1 MKKRLI
7 SLLLAFS
14 MMLTFLPVGAVT
26 VFAVDSE
33 WSCGATDSD
42 TVTAHFNSTS
52 GTLTFSGEGAME
64 NYQTMHF
71 VAPWKE
77 ISNQIKKIVIE
88 NGVTSIGSNAFYQC
102 SDMQATLDLSN
113 AKALTSIGNNAFYG
127 CKELT
132 GTLKFPDS
140 VTGIGAKA
148 FRDCNNLSG
157 NFELPESLQSVGIDA
172 FCNCY
177 NLTGG
182 LKLPDTVTSIG
193 TGAFNNCAKLDGYL
207 VLSSSLTKI
216 PQYAFNNCV
225 NLKVEDKLVIPSSVT
240 VIEDGAFTRCSSLT
254 GDLEIPDTVTSIGNH
269 AFNGCSSLN
278 GYLTLPSQ
286 LTVIPSCAFWNC
298 SQLKVQGG
306 LKIPENV
313 KSIGW
318 GAFKGCAQL
327 KGSLTLPEN
336 IESIGRQAFYDCT
349 GLTGTLKIPENV
361 KSIGGDAFR
370 GCAQL
375 KGSLTLPKDIES
387 IGEQAFYDCTGLT
400 GTLKIPD
407 TVTKIEQGTFYHCG
421 LDFIFPSNVTSIGP
435 RAFDACVNF
444 KGDEEGNFMI
454 PETVQTVGE
463 DAFKRAGIKRLFLP
477 QNLQNIQQ
485 IDEQNR
491 AIYYN
496 GTRAELEEAIGT
508 NNFTNL
514 DRAKLKI
521 GSQDIRYLCNVTF
534 NPNGGVF
541 ADGTSAPKTIEGIY
555 RTEKVATKGDV
566 PANPTRKGYVFDGWY
581 YTDNVARAM
590 TAFDP
595 ATEGVPD
602 TITLYAAWRQTDTL
616 ATVAISGLSDG
627 DTLVKGKEYPFT
639 VKITPDG
646 DAGNGKLTLTLANGG
661 TLYQQKD
668 DGTWEE
674 MTSSEL
680 DIALVSKSYQFKL
693 IPDQTGP
700 NTLTAGVQKDGL
712 TGAPNT
718 DEVNFTV
725 RDYEDGTV
733 AIEGLE
739 DAVIKE
745 GESKDFTV
753 KVDPKDDTGKGKI
766 DFGGK
771 NGEVQ
776 YKDGDDWKDMPA
788 DGLEIDL
795 DDGAKDYEFRITPKE
810 TGKQTLTAAVKQ
822 DKNELAR
829 DEKDFVVSEM
839 PILTLKDGVITS
851 VTVPGKD
858 GADPEDI
865 TEIVKKNA
873 NEDGSFNVPEGATV
887 SVAFDKDAFADSG
900 LKFGHWDITGL
911 DDPNAYQDK
920 ESFAFEMPAKGVTL
934 KAMTQDASIEDDE
947 PNVLGTAAII
957 GTAAV
962 GGAVLGYQAYSLGA
976 EFAGKLMALPYFPSN
991 RSALAMM
998 LWEDAGKPMPE
1009 SELLYPDVGQEE
1021 RDMDL
1026 QHAARWAMENE
1037 LIPDLNDEGTAPEE
1051 MKFYP
1056 DNTVSKID
1064 VLNAWQKAQEL
1075 KQNA

>member
-1 MKKRLI
+1 MKKRLV

-26 VFAVDSE
+26 AFAEDPE
-33 WSCGATDSD
+33 WSCGANASNI
-42 TVTAHFNSTS
+42 VTAHFNSAS

-102 SDMQATLDLSN
+102 SDMQATLDLSD

-127 CKELT
+127 CKKLT
-132 GTLKFPDS
+132 GSLEIPDS
-140 VTGIGAKA
+140 VTEIGAEA
-148 FRDCNNLSG
+148 FLDCNNLSG
-157 NFELPESLQSVGIDA
+157 NFELPEGLQSVGNDA
-172 FCNCY
+172 FYNCY
-177 NLTGG
+177 NLTGC

-193 TGAFNNCAKLDGYL
+193 TGAFYNCANLDGYL

-216 PQYAFNNCV
+216 PKIAFNNCV

-240 VIEDGAFTRCSSLT
+240 VIEDAAFARCSSLT
-254 GDLEIPDTVTSIGNH
+254 GDLEIPDTVTSIGNN
-269 AFNGCSSLN
+269 AFYGCSSLN

-318 GAFKGCAQL
+318 GAF
-327 KGSLTLPEN
+327 
-336 IESIGRQAFYDCT
+336 
-349 GLTGTLKIPENV
+349 
-361 KSIGGDAFR
+361 R

-387 IGEQAFYDCTGLT
+387 IGRQAFYDCTGLT
-400 GTLKIPD
+400 GTFKIPD
-407 TVTKIEQGTFYHCG
+407 TVTEIEQETFYHCG
-421 LDFIFPSNVTSIGP
+421 LDFIFPSNVTSIGL

-454 PETVQTVGE
+454 PETVQTVRE

-477 QNLQNIQQ
+477 QNLQNIRQ

-514 DRAKLKI
+514 DRANLKI
-521 GSQDIRYLCNVTF
+521 GSQDIRYLCDVTF
-534 NPNGGVF
+534 NPNGGTF
-541 ADGTSAPKTIEGIY
+541 KDGTSAPVTIKEIW

-602 TITLYAAWRQTDTL
+602 TITLYAAWRQTDTF

-693 IPDQTGP
+693 VPDQTGP

-718 DEVNFTV
+718 DEVSFTV

-733 AIEGLE
+733 TIDGLDNVTLNE
-739 DAVIKE
+739 EK
-745 GESKDFTV
+745 SHDFTV
-753 KVDPKDDTGKGKI
+753 RVDPKDDTGKGKI

-795 DDGAKDYEFRITPKE
+795 DDGAKDYEFRITPKMSGE
-810 TGKQTLTAAVKQ
+810 QTLT
-822 DKNELAR
+822 
-829 DEKDFVVSEM
+829 
-839 PILTLKDGVITS
+839 
-851 VTVPGKD
+851 VTVTKENGDELGKAEAKYTVNKKDVFHTLTVIGGTVKVD
-858 GADPEDI
+858 GTAVAPDADNSYPVKEDAVVEVSFDRSI
-865 TEIVKKNA
+865 LSDAQTFDQWTISDKSLLGDPDVAYDEETFTFTMPHADVK
-873 NEDGSFNVPEGATV
+873 
-887 SVAFDKDAFADSG
+887 
-900 LKFGHWDITGL
+900 I
-911 DDPNAYQDK
+911 
-920 ESFAFEMPAKGVTL
+920 ES
-934 KAMTQDASIEDDE
+934 MTRDASIDE
-947 PNVLGTAAII
+947 GPNLLEKGAAAGTVIVGGVVLLYQGHMLGTELYLRYLLPHGAIVPQNR
-957 GTAAV
+957 AEL
-962 GGAVLGYQAYSLGA
+962 AVL
-976 EFAGKLMALPYFPSN
+976 
-991 RSALAMM
+991 
-998 LWEDAGKPMPE
+998 LWQDAGNPE
-1009 SELLYPDVGQEE
+1009 PVSTALYSDISNEDSAIQ
-1021 RDMDL
+1021 
-1026 QHAARWAMENE
+1026 QAARWAVENDLMELLDADE
-1037 LIPDLNDEGTAPEE
+1037 HPDHFDPFAPVT
-1051 MKFYP
+1051 FT
-1056 DNTVSKID
+1056 DSIH
-1064 VLNAWQKAQEL
+1064 AWKKAQER
-1075 KQNA
+1075 KQTPTT

>member
-1 MKKRLI
+1 MKKRLV
-7 SLLLAFS
+7 SLLPAFS

-26 VFAVDSE
+26 AFAEDPE
-33 WSCGATDSD
+33 WSCGANASNI
-42 TVTAHFNSTS
+42 VTAHFNSAS

-102 SDMQATLDLSN
+102 SDMQATLDLSD

-127 CKELT
+127 CKKLT
-132 GTLKFPDS
+132 GSLEIPDS
-140 VTGIGAKA
+140 VTEIGAEA
-148 FRDCNNLSG
+148 FLDCNNLSG
-157 NFELPESLQSVGIDA
+157 NFELPEGLQSVGNDA
-172 FCNCY
+172 FYNCY

-193 TGAFNNCAKLDGYL
+193 TGAFYNCANLDGYL

-216 PQYAFNNCV
+216 PKIAFNNCV

-240 VIEDGAFTRCSSLT
+240 VIEDAAFARCSSLT
-254 GDLEIPDTVTSIGNH
+254 GDLEIPDTVTSIGNN
-269 AFNGCSSLN
+269 AFYGCSSLN

-318 GAFKGCAQL
+318 GAF
-327 KGSLTLPEN
+327 
-336 IESIGRQAFYDCT
+336 
-349 GLTGTLKIPENV
+349 
-361 KSIGGDAFR
+361 R

-387 IGEQAFYDCTGLT
+387 IGRQAFYDCTGLT
-400 GTLKIPD
+400 GTFKIPD
-407 TVTKIEQGTFYHCG
+407 TVTEIEQETFYHCG
-421 LDFIFPSNVTSIGP
+421 LDFIFPSNVTSIGL

-454 PETVQTVGE
+454 PETVQTVRE

-477 QNLQNIQQ
+477 QNLQNIRQ

-514 DRAKLKI
+514 DRANLKI
-521 GSQDIRYLCNVTF
+521 GSQDIRYLCDVTF
-534 NPNGGVF
+534 NPNGGTF
-541 ADGTSAPKTIEGIY
+541 KDGTSAPVTIKEIW

-602 TITLYAAWRQTDTL
+602 TITLYAAWRQTDTF

-693 IPDQTGP
+693 VPDQTGP

-718 DEVNFTV
+718 DEVSFTV

-733 AIEGLE
+733 TIDGLDNVTLNE
-739 DAVIKE
+739 EK
-745 GESKDFTV
+745 SHDFTV
-753 KVDPKDDTGKGKI
+753 RVDPKDDTGKGKI

-795 DDGAKDYEFRITPKE
+795 DDGAKDYEFRITPKMSGE
-810 TGKQTLTAAVKQ
+810 QTLT
-822 DKNELAR
+822 
-829 DEKDFVVSEM
+829 
-839 PILTLKDGVITS
+839 
-851 VTVPGKD
+851 VTVTKENGDELGKAEAKYTVNKKDVFHTLTVIGGTVKVD
-858 GADPEDI
+858 GTAVAPDADNSYPVKEDAVVEVSFDRSI
-865 TEIVKKNA
+865 LSDAQTFDQWTISDKSLLGDPDVAYDEETFTFTMPHADVK
-873 NEDGSFNVPEGATV
+873 
-887 SVAFDKDAFADSG
+887 
-900 LKFGHWDITGL
+900 I
-911 DDPNAYQDK
+911 
-920 ESFAFEMPAKGVTL
+920 ES
-934 KAMTQDASIEDDE
+934 MTRDASIDE
-947 PNVLGTAAII
+947 GPNLLEKGAAAGTVIVGGVVLLYQGHMLGTELYLRYLLPHGAIVPQNR
-957 GTAAV
+957 AEL
-962 GGAVLGYQAYSLGA
+962 AVL
-976 EFAGKLMALPYFPSN
+976 
-991 RSALAMM
+991 
-998 LWEDAGKPMPE
+998 LWQDAGNPE
-1009 SELLYPDVGQEE
+1009 PVSTALYSDISNEDSAIQ
-1021 RDMDL
+1021 
-1026 QHAARWAMENE
+1026 QAARWAVENDLMELLDADE
-1037 LIPDLNDEGTAPEE
+1037 HPDHFDPFAPVT
-1051 MKFYP
+1051 FT
-1056 DNTVSKID
+1056 DSIH
-1064 VLNAWQKAQEL
+1064 AWKKAQER
-1075 KQNA
+1075 KQTPTT

>member
-1 MKKRLI
+1 MKKRLV

-26 VFAVDSE
+26 AFAEDPE
-33 WSCGATDSD
+33 WSCGANDSD
-42 TVTAHFNSTS
+42 TVTARFESAS

-102 SDMQATLDLSN
+102 SDMQATLDLSD

-127 CKELT
+127 CKKLT
-132 GTLKFPDS
+132 GSLEIPDS
-140 VTGIGAKA
+140 VTKIGAEA
-148 FRDCNNLSG
+148 FLDCNNLSG
-157 NFELPESLQSVGIDA
+157 NFKLPEGLQSVGNDA
-172 FCNCY
+172 FYNCY

-193 TGAFNNCAKLDGYL
+193 TGAFYNCAKLDGYL

-216 PQYAFNNCV
+216 PQNAFNHCV

-240 VIEDGAFTRCSSLT
+240 VIENSAFARCSSLT
-254 GDLEIPDTVTSIGNH
+254 GDLEIPDTVTSIGNN
-269 AFNGCSSLN
+269 AFYGCSSLN

-318 GAFKGCAQL
+318 GAFRGCAQL
-327 KGSLTLPEN
+327 KGSLTLPEA

-349 GLTGTLKIPENV
+349 GLTGT
-361 KSIGGDAFR
+361 F
-370 GCAQL
+370 
-375 KGSLTLPKDIES
+375 
-387 IGEQAFYDCTGLT
+387 
-400 GTLKIPD
+400 KIPD
-407 TVTKIEQGTFYHCG
+407 TVTRIEQETFYHCG

-541 ADGTSAPKTIEGIY
+541 VDGTSAPKTIEGIY

-693 IPDQTGP
+693 VPDQTGP

-718 DEVNFTV
+718 DEVSFTV

-733 AIEGLE
+733 TIDGLDNVTLNE
-739 DAVIKE
+739 EK
-745 GESKDFTV
+745 SHDFTV
-753 KVDPKDDTGKGKI
+753 RVDPKDDTGKGKI

-795 DDGAKDYEFRITPKE
+795 DDGAKDYEFRITPKMSGE
-810 TGKQTLTAAVKQ
+810 QTLT
-822 DKNELAR
+822 
-829 DEKDFVVSEM
+829 
-839 PILTLKDGVITS
+839 
-851 VTVPGKD
+851 VTVTKENGDELGKAEAKYTVNKKDVFHTLTVIGGTVKVD
-858 GADPEDI
+858 GTAVAPDADNSYPVKEDAVVEVSFDRSI
-865 TEIVKKNA
+865 LSDAQTFDQWTISDKSLLGDPDVAYDEETFTFTMPHADVK
-873 NEDGSFNVPEGATV
+873 
-887 SVAFDKDAFADSG
+887 
-900 LKFGHWDITGL
+900 I
-911 DDPNAYQDK
+911 
-920 ESFAFEMPAKGVTL
+920 ES
-934 KAMTQDASIEDDE
+934 MTRDASIDE
-947 PNVLGTAAII
+947 GPNLLEKGAAAGTVIVGGVVLLYQGHMLGTELYLRYLLPHGAIVPQNR
-957 GTAAV
+957 AEL
-962 GGAVLGYQAYSLGA
+962 AVL
-976 EFAGKLMALPYFPSN
+976 
-991 RSALAMM
+991 
-998 LWEDAGKPMPE
+998 LWQDAGNPE
-1009 SELLYPDVGQEE
+1009 PVSTALYSDISNEDSAIQ
-1021 RDMDL
+1021 
-1026 QHAARWAMENE
+1026 QAARWAVENDLMELLDADE
-1037 LIPDLNDEGTAPEE
+1037 HPDHFDPFAPVT
-1051 MKFYP
+1051 FT
-1056 DNTVSKID
+1056 DSIH
-1064 VLNAWQKAQEL
+1064 AWKKAQER
-1075 KQNA
+1075 KQTPTT

>member
-1 MKKRLI
+1 MKKRLV

-26 VFAVDSE
+26 AFAKDPE
-33 WSCGATDSD
+33 WNCGANASNI
-42 TVTAHFNSTS
+42 VTAHFNSAS

-64 NYQTMHF
+64 NYQTMHY

-77 ISNQIKKIVIE
+77 ISNQIKKIVIG

-102 SDMQATLDLSN
+102 SDMQAKLDLSD
-113 AKALTSIGNNAFYG
+113 AKALTSIENNAFYG
-127 CKELT
+127 CKKLT
-132 GTLKFPDS
+132 GSLEIPDS
-140 VTGIGAKA
+140 VTKIGAEA
-148 FRDCNNLSG
+148 FLDCNNLSG
-157 NFELPESLQSVGIDA
+157 NFELPEGLQSVGNDA
-172 FCNCY
+172 FYNCY

-193 TGAFNNCAKLDGYL
+193 TGAFYNCAKLDGYL

-216 PQYAFNNCV
+216 PQNAFNHCV

-240 VIEDGAFTRCSSLT
+240 VIENSAFARCSSLT
-254 GDLEIPDTVTSIGNH
+254 GDLEIPDTVTSIENN
-269 AFNGCSSLN
+269 AFYGCSSLN

-318 GAFKGCAQL
+318 GAF
-327 KGSLTLPEN
+327 
-336 IESIGRQAFYDCT
+336 
-349 GLTGTLKIPENV
+349 
-361 KSIGGDAFR
+361 R

-387 IGEQAFYDCTGLT
+387 IGRQAFYDCTGLT
-400 GTLKIPD
+400 GTLEIPN
-407 TVTKIEQGTFYHCG
+407 TVTKIEQEAFYHCG

-454 PETVQTVGE
+454 PETVQTVGK

-508 NNFTNL
+508 NDFTNL

-646 DAGNGKLTLTLANGG
+646 DAGNGKLTLTLSNGG

-693 IPDQTGP
+693 VPDQTGP

-718 DEVNFTV
+718 DEVSFTV

-733 AIEGLE
+733 TIDGLDNVTLNE
-739 DAVIKE
+739 EK
-745 GESKDFTV
+745 SHDFTV
-753 KVDPKDDTGKGKI
+753 RVDPKDDTGKGKI

-795 DDGAKDYEFRITPKE
+795 DDGAKDYEFRITPKMSGE
-810 TGKQTLTAAVKQ
+810 QTLT
-822 DKNELAR
+822 
-829 DEKDFVVSEM
+829 
-839 PILTLKDGVITS
+839 
-851 VTVPGKD
+851 VTVTKENGDELGKAEAKYTVNKKDVFHTLTVIGGTVKVD
-858 GADPEDI
+858 GTAVAPDADNSYPVKEDAVVEVSFDRSI
-865 TEIVKKNA
+865 LSDAQTFDQWTISDKSLLGDPDVAYDEETFTFTMPHADVK
-873 NEDGSFNVPEGATV
+873 
-887 SVAFDKDAFADSG
+887 
-900 LKFGHWDITGL
+900 I
-911 DDPNAYQDK
+911 
-920 ESFAFEMPAKGVTL
+920 ES
-934 KAMTQDASIEDDE
+934 MTRDASIDE
-947 PNVLGTAAII
+947 GPNLLEKGAAAGTVIVGGVVLLYQGHMLGTELYLRYLLPHGAIVPQNR
-957 GTAAV
+957 AEL
-962 GGAVLGYQAYSLGA
+962 AVL
-976 EFAGKLMALPYFPSN
+976 
-991 RSALAMM
+991 
-998 LWEDAGKPMPE
+998 LWQDAGNPE
-1009 SELLYPDVGQEE
+1009 PVSTALYSDISNEDSAIQ
-1021 RDMDL
+1021 
-1026 QHAARWAMENE
+1026 QAARWAVENDLMELLDADE
-1037 LIPDLNDEGTAPEE
+1037 HPDHFDPFAPVT
-1051 MKFYP
+1051 FT
-1056 DNTVSKID
+1056 DSIH
-1064 VLNAWQKAQEL
+1064 AWKKAQER
-1075 KQNA
+1075 KQTPTT

>member
-1 MKKRLI
+1 MKKRLLSMI
-7 SLLLAFS
+7 LAVS

-26 VFAVDSE
+26 AFAEDPE

-42 TVTAHFNSTS
+42 TVTAHFESAS

-102 SDMQATLDLSN
+102 GDMQATLDFSD

-132 GTLKFPDS
+132 GALEIPDS
-140 VTGIGAKA
+140 VTRIGAEA

-157 NFELPESLQSVGIDA
+157 NFELPESLQSVGDNA

-193 TGAFNNCAKLDGYL
+193 TGAFYNCSKLDGYL

-216 PQYAFNNCV
+216 PQNAFNNCV
-225 NLKVEDKLVIPSSVT
+225 NLKVKDKLVIPSSVT
-240 VIEDGAFTRCSSLT
+240 VIEGSAFARCSSLT
-254 GDLEIPDTVTSIGNH
+254 GDLEIPDTVTSIGSN
-269 AFNGCSSLN
+269 AFDGCSGLN

-286 LTVIPSCAFWNC
+286 LTVIPSYAFSNC

-313 KSIGW
+313 ESIGW
-318 GAFKGCAQL
+318 G
-327 KGSLTLPEN
+327 
-336 IESIGRQAFYDCT
+336 
-349 GLTGTLKIPENV
+349 
-361 KSIGGDAFR
+361 AFR

-375 KGSLTLPKDIES
+375 KGSLTLPADIKS
-387 IGEQAFYDCTGLT
+387 IGKQAFYDCTGLT
-400 GTLKIPD
+400 GTLEIPN
-407 TVTKIEQGTFYHCG
+407 TVTKIEQEAFYHCG
-421 LDFIFPSNVTSIGP
+421 LDFIFPSNVTSIGLL
-435 RAFDACVNF
+435 AFDACYYF

-454 PETVQTVGE
+454 PETVQTVGK

-555 RTEKVATKGDV
+555 RTEKVATKGEV
-566 PANPTRKGYVFDGWY
+566 PTVAARKGYRFDGWY

-616 ATVAISGLSDG
+616 ATVATSGLSDG

-693 IPDQTGP
+693 VPDQTGP

-718 DEVNFTV
+718 DEVSFTV

-733 AIEGLE
+733 TIDGLDNVTLNE
-739 DAVIKE
+739 EK
-745 GESKDFTV
+745 SHDFTV
-753 KVDPKDDTGKGKI
+753 RVDPKDDTGKGKI

-795 DDGAKDYEFRITPKE
+795 DDGAKDYEFRITPKMSGE
-810 TGKQTLTAAVKQ
+810 QTLT
-822 DKNELAR
+822 
-829 DEKDFVVSEM
+829 
-839 PILTLKDGVITS
+839 
-851 VTVPGKD
+851 VTVTKENGDELGKAEAKYTVNKKDVFHTLTVIGGTVKVD
-858 GADPEDI
+858 GTAVAPDADNSYPVKEDAVVEVSFDRSI
-865 TEIVKKNA
+865 LSDAQTFDQWTISDKSLLGDPDVAYDEETFTFTMPHADVK
-873 NEDGSFNVPEGATV
+873 
-887 SVAFDKDAFADSG
+887 
-900 LKFGHWDITGL
+900 I
-911 DDPNAYQDK
+911 
-920 ESFAFEMPAKGVTL
+920 ES
-934 KAMTQDASIEDDE
+934 MTRDASIDE
-947 PNVLGTAAII
+947 GPNLLEKGAAAGTVIVGGVVLLYQGHMLGTELYLRYLLPHGAIVPQNR
-957 GTAAV
+957 AEL
-962 GGAVLGYQAYSLGA
+962 AVL
-976 EFAGKLMALPYFPSN
+976 
-991 RSALAMM
+991 
-998 LWEDAGKPMPE
+998 LWQDAGNPE
-1009 SELLYPDVGQEE
+1009 PVSTALYSDISNEDSAIQ
-1021 RDMDL
+1021 
-1026 QHAARWAMENE
+1026 QAARWAVENDLMELLDADE
-1037 LIPDLNDEGTAPEE
+1037 HPDHFDPFAPVT
-1051 MKFYP
+1051 FT
-1056 DNTVSKID
+1056 DSIH
-1064 VLNAWQKAQEL
+1064 AWKKAQER
-1075 KQNA
+1075 KQTPTT

>member
-1 MKKRLI
+1 MKKRLLSMI
-7 SLLLAFS
+7 LAVS

-26 VFAVDSE
+26 VFAEDSE

-42 TVTAHFNSTS
+42 TVTAHFNSAS
-52 GTLTFSGEGAME
+52 GTLTFSGEGAMK
-64 NYQTMHF
+64 NYETMHF

-77 ISNQIKKIVIE
+77 ISNQIKTIVIG

-102 SDMQATLDLSN
+102 SDMQATLDLSD

-127 CKELT
+127 CKKLT
-132 GTLKFPDS
+132 GSLKIPDS
-140 VTGIGAKA
+140 VTEIGAEA
-148 FRDCNNLSG
+148 FLDCNNLSG
-157 NFELPESLQSVGIDA
+157 NFELPEGLQSVGNDA
-172 FCNCY
+172 FYNCY

-193 TGAFNNCAKLDGYL
+193 TGAFYNCAKLDGYL
-207 VLSSSLTKI
+207 VLSNSLTKI
-216 PQYAFNNCV
+216 PKIAFNNCV

-240 VIEDGAFTRCSSLT
+240 VIEDAAFARCSSLT
-254 GDLEIPDTVTSIGNH
+254 GDLEIPDTVTSIGNN
-269 AFNGCSSLN
+269 AFYGCSSLN

-318 GAFKGCAQL
+318 GAFRGCAQL

-349 GLTGTLKIPENV
+349 GLTGT
-361 KSIGGDAFR
+361 F
-370 GCAQL
+370 
-375 KGSLTLPKDIES
+375 
-387 IGEQAFYDCTGLT
+387 
-400 GTLKIPD
+400 KIPD
-407 TVTKIEQGTFYHCG
+407 TVTQIEQETFYHCG

-444 KGDEEGNFMI
+444 KGDEKGNFMI

-463 DAFKRAGIKRLFLP
+463 NAFKRAGIKRLFLP

-693 IPDQTGP
+693 VPDQTGP

-718 DEVNFTV
+718 DEVSFTV

-733 AIEGLE
+733 TIDGLDNVTLNE
-739 DAVIKE
+739 EK
-745 GESKDFTV
+745 SHDFTV
-753 KVDPKDDTGKGKI
+753 RVDPKDDTGKGKI

-795 DDGAKDYEFRITPKE
+795 DDGAKDYEFRITPKMSGE
-810 TGKQTLTAAVKQ
+810 QTLT
-822 DKNELAR
+822 
-829 DEKDFVVSEM
+829 
-839 PILTLKDGVITS
+839 
-851 VTVPGKD
+851 VTVTKENGDELGKAEAKYTVNKKDVFHTLTVIGGTVKVD
-858 GADPEDI
+858 GTAVAPDADNSYPVKEDAVVEVSFDRSI
-865 TEIVKKNA
+865 LSDAQTFDQWTISDKSLLGDPDVAYDEETFTFTMPHADVK
-873 NEDGSFNVPEGATV
+873 
-887 SVAFDKDAFADSG
+887 
-900 LKFGHWDITGL
+900 I
-911 DDPNAYQDK
+911 
-920 ESFAFEMPAKGVTL
+920 ES
-934 KAMTQDASIEDDE
+934 MTRDASIDE
-947 PNVLGTAAII
+947 GPNLLEKGAAAGTVIVGGVVLLYQGHMLGTELYLRYLLPHGAIVPQNR
-957 GTAAV
+957 AEL
-962 GGAVLGYQAYSLGA
+962 AVL
-976 EFAGKLMALPYFPSN
+976 
-991 RSALAMM
+991 
-998 LWEDAGKPMPE
+998 LWQDAGNPE
-1009 SELLYPDVGQEE
+1009 PVSTALYSDISNEDSAIQ
-1021 RDMDL
+1021 
-1026 QHAARWAMENE
+1026 QAARWAVENDLMELLDADE
-1037 LIPDLNDEGTAPEE
+1037 HPDHFDPFAPVT
-1051 MKFYP
+1051 FT
-1056 DNTVSKID
+1056 DSIH
-1064 VLNAWQKAQEL
+1064 AWKKAQER
-1075 KQNA
+1075 KQTPTT

>member
-1 MKKRLI
+1 MKKRLV

-26 VFAVDSE
+26 AFAEDPE
-33 WSCGATDSD
+33 WSCGANASNI
-42 TVTAHFNSTS
+42 VTAHFNSAS

-102 SDMQATLDLSN
+102 SDMQATLDLSD

-127 CKELT
+127 CKKLT
-132 GTLKFPDS
+132 GSLEIPDS
-140 VTGIGAKA
+140 VTEIGAEA
-148 FRDCNNLSG
+148 FLDCNNLSG
-157 NFELPESLQSVGIDA
+157 NFELPEGLQSVGNDA
-172 FCNCY
+172 FYNCY

-193 TGAFNNCAKLDGYL
+193 TGAFYNCANLDGYL

-216 PQYAFNNCV
+216 PKIAFNNCV

-240 VIEDGAFTRCSSLT
+240 VIEDAAFARCSSLT
-254 GDLEIPDTVTSIGNH
+254 GDLEIPDTVTSIGNN
-269 AFNGCSSLN
+269 AFYGCSSLN

-318 GAFKGCAQL
+318 GAF
-327 KGSLTLPEN
+327 
-336 IESIGRQAFYDCT
+336 
-349 GLTGTLKIPENV
+349 
-361 KSIGGDAFR
+361 R

-387 IGEQAFYDCTGLT
+387 IGRQAFYDCTGLT
-400 GTLKIPD
+400 GTFKIPD
-407 TVTKIEQGTFYHCG
+407 TVTEIEQETFYHCG
-421 LDFIFPSNVTSIGP
+421 LDFIFPSNVTSIGL

-454 PETVQTVGE
+454 PETVQTVRE

-477 QNLQNIQQ
+477 QNLQNIRQ

-514 DRAKLKI
+514 DRANLKI
-521 GSQDIRYLCNVTF
+521 GSQDIRYLCDVTF
-534 NPNGGVF
+534 NPNGGTF
-541 ADGTSAPKTIEGIY
+541 KDGTSAPVTIKEIW

-602 TITLYAAWRQTDTL
+602 TITLYAAWRQTDTF

-661 TLYQQKD
+661 ILYQQKD

-693 IPDQTGP
+693 VPDQTGP

-718 DEVNFTV
+718 DEVSFTV

-733 AIEGLE
+733 TIDGLDNVTLNE
-739 DAVIKE
+739 EK
-745 GESKDFTV
+745 SHDFTV
-753 KVDPKDDTGKGKI
+753 RVDPKDDTGKGKI

-795 DDGAKDYEFRITPKE
+795 DDGAKDYEFRITPKMSGE
-810 TGKQTLTAAVKQ
+810 QTLT
-822 DKNELAR
+822 
-829 DEKDFVVSEM
+829 
-839 PILTLKDGVITS
+839 
-851 VTVPGKD
+851 VTVTKENGDELGKAEAKYTVNKKDVFHTLTVIGGTVKVD
-858 GADPEDI
+858 GTAVAPDADNSYPVKEDAVVEVSFDRSI
-865 TEIVKKNA
+865 LSDAQTFDQWTISDKSLLGDPDVAYDEETFTFTMPHADVK
-873 NEDGSFNVPEGATV
+873 
-887 SVAFDKDAFADSG
+887 
-900 LKFGHWDITGL
+900 I
-911 DDPNAYQDK
+911 
-920 ESFAFEMPAKGVTL
+920 ES
-934 KAMTQDASIEDDE
+934 MTRDASIDE
-947 PNVLGTAAII
+947 GPNLLEKGAAAGTVIVGGVVLLYQGHMLGTELYLRYLLPHGAIVPQNR
-957 GTAAV
+957 AEL
-962 GGAVLGYQAYSLGA
+962 AVL
-976 EFAGKLMALPYFPSN
+976 
-991 RSALAMM
+991 
-998 LWEDAGKPMPE
+998 LWQDAGNPE
-1009 SELLYPDVGQEE
+1009 PVSTALYSDISNEDSAIQ
-1021 RDMDL
+1021 
-1026 QHAARWAMENE
+1026 QAARWAVENDLMELLDADE
-1037 LIPDLNDEGTAPEE
+1037 HPDHFDPFAPVT
-1051 MKFYP
+1051 FT
-1056 DNTVSKID
+1056 DSIH
-1064 VLNAWQKAQEL
+1064 AWKKAQER
-1075 KQNA
+1075 KQTPTT

>member
-1 MKKRLI
+1 MKKRLV

-26 VFAVDSE
+26 AFAEDPE
-33 WSCGATDSD
+33 WSCGANASNI
-42 TVTAHFNSTS
+42 VTAHFNSAS

-102 SDMQATLDLSN
+102 SDMQATLDLSD

-127 CKELT
+127 CKKLT
-132 GTLKFPDS
+132 GSLEIPDS
-140 VTGIGAKA
+140 VTEIGAEA
-148 FRDCNNLSG
+148 FLDCNNLSG
-157 NFELPESLQSVGIDA
+157 NFELPEGLQSVGNDA
-172 FCNCY
+172 FYNCY

-193 TGAFNNCAKLDGYL
+193 TGAFYNCANLDGYL

-216 PQYAFNNCV
+216 PKIAFNNCV

-240 VIEDGAFTRCSSLT
+240 VIEDAAFARCSSLT
-254 GDLEIPDTVTSIGNH
+254 GDLEIPDTVTSIGNN
-269 AFNGCSSLN
+269 AFYGCSSLN

-318 GAFKGCAQL
+318 GAF
-327 KGSLTLPEN
+327 
-336 IESIGRQAFYDCT
+336 
-349 GLTGTLKIPENV
+349 
-361 KSIGGDAFR
+361 R

-387 IGEQAFYDCTGLT
+387 IGRQAFYDCTGLT
-400 GTLKIPD
+400 GTFKIPD
-407 TVTKIEQGTFYHCG
+407 TVTEIEQETFYHCG
-421 LDFIFPSNVTSIGP
+421 LDFIFPSNVTSIGL

-454 PETVQTVGE
+454 PETVQTVRE

-477 QNLQNIQQ
+477 QNLQNIRQ

-514 DRAKLKI
+514 DRANLKI
-521 GSQDIRYLCNVTF
+521 GSQDIRYLCDVTF
-534 NPNGGVF
+534 NPNGGTF
-541 ADGTSAPKTIEGIY
+541 KDGTSAPVTIKEIW

-581 YTDNVARAM
+581 YTDNVVRAM

-602 TITLYAAWRQTDTL
+602 TITLYAAWRQTDTF

-693 IPDQTGP
+693 VPDQTGP

-718 DEVNFTV
+718 DEVSFTV

-733 AIEGLE
+733 TIDGLDNVTLNE
-739 DAVIKE
+739 EK
-745 GESKDFTV
+745 SHDFTV
-753 KVDPKDDTGKGKI
+753 RVDPKDDTGKGKI

-795 DDGAKDYEFRITPKE
+795 DDGAKDYEFRITPKMSGE
-810 TGKQTLTAAVKQ
+810 QTLT
-822 DKNELAR
+822 
-829 DEKDFVVSEM
+829 
-839 PILTLKDGVITS
+839 
-851 VTVPGKD
+851 VTVTKENGDELGKAEAKYTVNKKDVFHTLTVIGGTVKVD
-858 GADPEDI
+858 GTAVAPDADNSYPVKEDAVVEVSFDRSI
-865 TEIVKKNA
+865 LSDAQTFDQWTISDKSLLGDPDVAYDEETFTFTMPHADVK
-873 NEDGSFNVPEGATV
+873 
-887 SVAFDKDAFADSG
+887 
-900 LKFGHWDITGL
+900 I
-911 DDPNAYQDK
+911 
-920 ESFAFEMPAKGVTL
+920 ES
-934 KAMTQDASIEDDE
+934 MTRDASIDE
-947 PNVLGTAAII
+947 GPNLLEKGAAAGTVIVGGVVLLYQGHMLGTELYLRYLLSHGAIVPQNR
-957 GTAAV
+957 AEL
-962 GGAVLGYQAYSLGA
+962 AVL
-976 EFAGKLMALPYFPSN
+976 
-991 RSALAMM
+991 
-998 LWEDAGKPMPE
+998 LWQDAGNPE
-1009 SELLYPDVGQEE
+1009 PVSTALYSDISNEDSAIQ
-1021 RDMDL
+1021 
-1026 QHAARWAMENE
+1026 QAARWAVENDLMELLDADE
-1037 LIPDLNDEGTAPEE
+1037 HPDHFDPFAPVT
-1051 MKFYP
+1051 FT
-1056 DNTVSKID
+1056 DSIH
-1064 VLNAWQKAQEL
+1064 AWKKAQER
-1075 KQNA
+1075 KQTPTT

>member
-1 MKKRLI
+1 MKKRLV

-26 VFAVDSE
+26 AFAEDPE
-33 WSCGATDSD
+33 WSCGANASNI
-42 TVTAHFNSTS
+42 VTAHFNSAS

-102 SDMQATLDLSN
+102 SDMQATLDLSD

-127 CKELT
+127 CKKLT
-132 GTLKFPDS
+132 GSLEIPDS
-140 VTGIGAKA
+140 VTEIGAEA
-148 FRDCNNLSG
+148 FLDCNNLSG
-157 NFELPESLQSVGIDA
+157 NFELPEGLQSVGNDA
-172 FCNCY
+172 FYNCY

-193 TGAFNNCAKLDGYL
+193 TGAFYNCANLDGYL

-216 PQYAFNNCV
+216 PKIAFNNCV

-240 VIEDGAFTRCSSLT
+240 VIEDAAFARCSSLT
-254 GDLEIPDTVTSIGNH
+254 GDLEIPDTVTSIGNN
-269 AFNGCSSLN
+269 AFYGCSSLN

-286 LTVIPSCAFWNC
+286 LTVIPRCAFWNC

-318 GAFKGCAQL
+318 GAF
-327 KGSLTLPEN
+327 
-336 IESIGRQAFYDCT
+336 
-349 GLTGTLKIPENV
+349 
-361 KSIGGDAFR
+361 R

-387 IGEQAFYDCTGLT
+387 IGRQAFYDCTGLT
-400 GTLKIPD
+400 GTFKIPD
-407 TVTKIEQGTFYHCG
+407 TVTEIEQETFYHCG
-421 LDFIFPSNVTSIGP
+421 LDFIFPSNVTSIGL

-454 PETVQTVGE
+454 PETVQTVRE

-477 QNLQNIQQ
+477 QNLQNIRQ

-514 DRAKLKI
+514 DRANLKI
-521 GSQDIRYLCNVTF
+521 GSQDIRYLCDVTF
-534 NPNGGVF
+534 NPNGGTF
-541 ADGTSAPKTIEGIY
+541 KDGTSAPVTIKEIW

-602 TITLYAAWRQTDTL
+602 TITLYAAWRQTDTF

-680 DIALVSKSYQFKL
+680 DIALVSKSHQFKL
-693 IPDQTGP
+693 VPDQTGP

-718 DEVNFTV
+718 DEVSFTV

-733 AIEGLE
+733 TIDGLDNVTLNE
-739 DAVIKE
+739 EK
-745 GESKDFTV
+745 SHDFTV
-753 KVDPKDDTGKGKI
+753 RVDPKDDTGKGKI

-795 DDGAKDYEFRITPKE
+795 DDGAKDYEFRITPKMSGE
-810 TGKQTLTAAVKQ
+810 QTLT
-822 DKNELAR
+822 
-829 DEKDFVVSEM
+829 
-839 PILTLKDGVITS
+839 
-851 VTVPGKD
+851 VTVTKENGDELGKAEAKYTVNKKDVFHTLTVIGGTVKVD
-858 GADPEDI
+858 GTAVAPDADNSYPVKEDAVVEVSFDRSI
-865 TEIVKKNA
+865 LSDAQTFDQWTISDKSLLGDPDVAYDEETFTFTMPHADVK
-873 NEDGSFNVPEGATV
+873 
-887 SVAFDKDAFADSG
+887 
-900 LKFGHWDITGL
+900 I
-911 DDPNAYQDK
+911 
-920 ESFAFEMPAKGVTL
+920 ES
-934 KAMTQDASIEDDE
+934 MTRDASIDE
-947 PNVLGTAAII
+947 GPNLLEKGAAAGTVIVGGVVLLYQGHMLGTELYLRYLLPHGAIVPQNR
-957 GTAAV
+957 AEL
-962 GGAVLGYQAYSLGA
+962 AVL
-976 EFAGKLMALPYFPSN
+976 
-991 RSALAMM
+991 
-998 LWEDAGKPMPE
+998 LWQDAGNPE
-1009 SELLYPDVGQEE
+1009 PVSTALYSDISNEDSAIQ
-1021 RDMDL
+1021 
-1026 QHAARWAMENE
+1026 QAARWAVENDLMELLDADE
-1037 LIPDLNDEGTAPEE
+1037 HPDHFDPFAPVT
-1051 MKFYP
+1051 FT
-1056 DNTVSKID
+1056 DSIH
-1064 VLNAWQKAQEL
+1064 AWKKAQER
-1075 KQNA
+1075 KQTPTT

>member
-14 MMLTFLPVGAVT
+14 MMLTFLPAGAVSA
-26 VFAVDSE
+26 FANNGSIF
-33 WSCGATDSD
+33 TD
-42 TVTAHFNSTS
+42 N
-52 GTLTFSGEGAME
+52 
-64 NYQTMHF
+64 
-71 VAPWKE
+71 
-77 ISNQIKKIVIE
+77 NQIKYKLNDTTMTATV
-88 NGVTSIGSNAFYQC
+88 IGSDRTDWPANGTVEIQSYV
-102 SDMQATLDLSN
+102 
-113 AKALTSIGNNAFYG
+113 GNCREY
-127 CKELT
+127 K
-132 GTLKFPDS
+132 
-140 VTGIGAKA
+140 VTAI
-148 FRDCNNLSG
+148 
-157 NFELPESLQSVGIDA
+157 EHDA
-172 FCNCY
+172 FNQ
-177 NLTGG
+177 NRTIAGQL
-182 LKLPDTVTSIG
+182 I
-193 TGAFNNCAKLDGYL
+193 
-207 VLSSSLTKI
+207 
-216 PQYAFNNCV
+216 
-225 NLKVEDKLVIPSSVT
+225 
-240 VIEDGAFTRCSSLT
+240 
-254 GDLEIPDTVTSIGNH
+254 IPDTVTSIGSY
-269 AFNGCSSLN
+269 AFSWCDKLTGDLSIPNGVTTIS
-278 GYLTLPSQ
+278 T
-286 LTVIPSCAFWNC
+286 F
-298 SQLKVQGG
+298 
-306 LKIPENV
+306 
-313 KSIGW
+313 
-318 GAFKGCAQL
+318 
-327 KGSLTLPEN
+327 
-336 IESIGRQAFYDCT
+336 AFYGCT
-349 GLTGTLKIPENV
+349 GLTGTL
-361 KSIGGDAFR
+361 
-370 GCAQL
+370 
-375 KGSLTLPKDIES
+375 TL
-387 IGEQAFYDCTGLT
+387 
-400 GTLKIPD
+400 PD
-407 TVTKIEQGTFYHCG
+407 TVTTIETKAFSECSGLTKLVLSKKLETIGENAFSSCSSLKGNLEIPESVTTIGNSAFSNCTSLDGKITIPGSIVSIGNFAFSNCRQVKSVEILDGVTRIGAHAFETCTSLSDLKIPSSVKTIENNAFNGCQGLTSVPTIPEGVQEIGDYAFNACKLNG
-421 LDFIFPSNVTSIGP
+421 TLVIPNTVTSIGNS
-435 RAFDACVNF
+435 AFGWNSGLNGEF
-444 KGDEEGNFMI
+444 RL
-454 PETVQTVGE
+454 PE
-463 DAFKRAGIKRLFLP
+463 GIKKIGANAFCTSSIIQFVLP
-477 QNLQNIQQ
+477 KNLHDAVFAEN
-485 IDEQNR
+485 
-491 AIYYN
+491 AFSTYKVTKIYYP
-496 GTRAELEEAIGT
+496 GYKAEWDETRVR
-508 NNFTNL
+508 NN
-514 DRAKLKI
+514 KIEGLKVDGLSI
-521 GSQDIRYLCNVTF
+521 SGIPVCYLCNVTF

-566 PANPTRKGYVFDGWY
+566 PATPTRKGYVFDGWY

-700 NTLTAGVQKDGL
+700 NTLTAGAQKDGL

-718 DEVNFTV
+718 DEVSFTV

-733 AIEGLE
+733 TIEGLE
-739 DAVIKE
+739 NAVIKE

-753 KVDPKDDTGKGKI
+753 KVDPRDDTGKGKI

-788 DGLEIDL
+788 DGLEINL

-873 NEDGSFNVPEGATV
+873 NEDGSFHVPEGATV

-920 ESFAFEMPAKGVTL
+920 ESFAFVMPAKAVTL

-947 PNVLGTAAII
+947 PDIVGPIVI
-957 GTAAV
+957 GTTVVV

-1056 DNTVSKID
+1056 DNAVSKID

>member
-1 MKKRLI
+1 MKKRLV

-26 VFAVDSE
+26 AFAEDPE
-33 WSCGATDSD
+33 WSCGANASNI
-42 TVTAHFNSTS
+42 VTAHFNSAS

-102 SDMQATLDLSN
+102 SDMQATLDLSD

-127 CKELT
+127 CKKLT
-132 GTLKFPDS
+132 GSLEIPDS
-140 VTGIGAKA
+140 VTEIGAEA
-148 FRDCNNLSG
+148 FLDCNNLSG
-157 NFELPESLQSVGIDA
+157 NFELPEGLQSVGNDA
-172 FCNCY
+172 FYNCY

-193 TGAFNNCAKLDGYL
+193 TGAFYNCANLDGYL

-216 PQYAFNNCV
+216 PKIAFNNCV

-240 VIEDGAFTRCSSLT
+240 VIEDAAFARCSSLT
-254 GDLEIPDTVTSIGNH
+254 GDLEIPDTVTSIGNN
-269 AFNGCSSLN
+269 AFYGCSSLN

-318 GAFKGCAQL
+318 GAF
-327 KGSLTLPEN
+327 
-336 IESIGRQAFYDCT
+336 
-349 GLTGTLKIPENV
+349 
-361 KSIGGDAFR
+361 R

-387 IGEQAFYDCTGLT
+387 IGRQAFYDCTGLT
-400 GTLKIPD
+400 GTFKIPD
-407 TVTKIEQGTFYHCG
+407 TVTEIEQETFYHCG
-421 LDFIFPSNVTSIGP
+421 LDFIFPSNVTSIGL

-454 PETVQTVGE
+454 PETVQTVRE

-477 QNLQNIQQ
+477 QNLQNIRQ

-514 DRAKLKI
+514 DRANLKI
-521 GSQDIRYLCNVTF
+521 GSQDIRYLCDVTF
-534 NPNGGVF
+534 NPNGGTF
-541 ADGTSAPKTIEGIY
+541 KDGTSAPVTIKEIW

-602 TITLYAAWRQTDTL
+602 TITLYAAWRQTDTF

-693 IPDQTGP
+693 VPDQTGP
-700 NTLTAGVQKDGL
+700 NTPTAGVQKDGL

-718 DEVNFTV
+718 DEVSFTV

-733 AIEGLE
+733 TIDGLDNVTLNE
-739 DAVIKE
+739 EK
-745 GESKDFTV
+745 SHDFTV
-753 KVDPKDDTGKGKI
+753 RVDPKDDTGKGKI

-795 DDGAKDYEFRITPKE
+795 DDGAKDYEFRITPKMSGE
-810 TGKQTLTAAVKQ
+810 QTLT
-822 DKNELAR
+822 
-829 DEKDFVVSEM
+829 
-839 PILTLKDGVITS
+839 
-851 VTVPGKD
+851 VTVTKENGDELGKAEAKYTVNKKDVFHTLTVIGGTVKVD
-858 GADPEDI
+858 GTAVAPDADNSYPVKEDAVVEVSFDRSI
-865 TEIVKKNA
+865 LSDAQTFDQWTISDKSLLGDPDVAYDEETFTFTMPHADVK
-873 NEDGSFNVPEGATV
+873 
-887 SVAFDKDAFADSG
+887 
-900 LKFGHWDITGL
+900 I
-911 DDPNAYQDK
+911 
-920 ESFAFEMPAKGVTL
+920 ES
-934 KAMTQDASIEDDE
+934 MTRDASIDE
-947 PNVLGTAAII
+947 GPNLLEKGAAAGTVIVGGVVLLYQGHMLGTELYLRYLLPHGAIVPQNR
-957 GTAAV
+957 AEL
-962 GGAVLGYQAYSLGA
+962 AVL
-976 EFAGKLMALPYFPSN
+976 
-991 RSALAMM
+991 
-998 LWEDAGKPMPE
+998 LWQDAGNPE
-1009 SELLYPDVGQEE
+1009 PVSTALYSDISNEDSAIQ
-1021 RDMDL
+1021 
-1026 QHAARWAMENE
+1026 QAARWAVENDLMELLDADE
-1037 LIPDLNDEGTAPEE
+1037 HPDHFDPFAPVT
-1051 MKFYP
+1051 FT
-1056 DNTVSKID
+1056 DSIH
-1064 VLNAWQKAQEL
+1064 AWKKAQER
-1075 KQNA
+1075 KQTPTT

>member
-1 MKKRLI
+1 MKKRLV

-26 VFAVDSE
+26 AFAEDPE
-33 WSCGATDSD
+33 WSCGANASNI
-42 TVTAHFNSTS
+42 VTAHFNSAS

-102 SDMQATLDLSN
+102 SDMQATLDLSD

-127 CKELT
+127 CKKLT
-132 GTLKFPDS
+132 GSLEIPDS
-140 VTGIGAKA
+140 VTEIGAEA
-148 FRDCNNLSG
+148 FLDCNNLSG
-157 NFELPESLQSVGIDA
+157 NFELPEGLQSVGNDA
-172 FCNCY
+172 FYNCY

-193 TGAFNNCAKLDGYL
+193 TGAFYNCANLDGHL

-216 PQYAFNNCV
+216 PKIAFNNCV

-240 VIEDGAFTRCSSLT
+240 VIEDAAFARCSSLT
-254 GDLEIPDTVTSIGNH
+254 GDLEIPDTVTSIGNN
-269 AFNGCSSLN
+269 AFYGCSSLN

-318 GAFKGCAQL
+318 GAF
-327 KGSLTLPEN
+327 
-336 IESIGRQAFYDCT
+336 
-349 GLTGTLKIPENV
+349 
-361 KSIGGDAFR
+361 R

-387 IGEQAFYDCTGLT
+387 IGRQAFYDCTGLT
-400 GTLKIPD
+400 GTFKIPD
-407 TVTKIEQGTFYHCG
+407 TVTEIEQETFYHCG
-421 LDFIFPSNVTSIGP
+421 LDFIFPSNVTSIGL

-454 PETVQTVGE
+454 PETVQTVRE

-477 QNLQNIQQ
+477 QNLQNIRQ

-514 DRAKLKI
+514 DRANLKI
-521 GSQDIRYLCNVTF
+521 GSQDIRYLCDVTF
-534 NPNGGVF
+534 NPNGGTF
-541 ADGTSAPKTIEGIY
+541 KDGTSAPVTIKEIW

-602 TITLYAAWRQTDTL
+602 TITLYAAWRQTDTF

-693 IPDQTGP
+693 VPDQTGP

-718 DEVNFTV
+718 DEVSFTV

-733 AIEGLE
+733 TIDGLDNVTLNE
-739 DAVIKE
+739 EK
-745 GESKDFTV
+745 SHDFTV
-753 KVDPKDDTGKGKI
+753 RVDPKDDTGKGKI

-795 DDGAKDYEFRITPKE
+795 DDGAKDYEFRITPKMSGE
-810 TGKQTLTAAVKQ
+810 QTLT
-822 DKNELAR
+822 
-829 DEKDFVVSEM
+829 
-839 PILTLKDGVITS
+839 
-851 VTVPGKD
+851 VTVTKENGDELGKAEAKYTVNKKDVFHTLTVIGGTVKVD
-858 GADPEDI
+858 GTAVAPDADNSYPVKEDAVVEVSFDRSI
-865 TEIVKKNA
+865 LSDAQTFDQWTISDKSLLGDPDVAYDEETFTFTMPHADVK
-873 NEDGSFNVPEGATV
+873 
-887 SVAFDKDAFADSG
+887 
-900 LKFGHWDITGL
+900 I
-911 DDPNAYQDK
+911 
-920 ESFAFEMPAKGVTL
+920 ES
-934 KAMTQDASIEDDE
+934 MTRDASIDE
-947 PNVLGTAAII
+947 GPNLLEKGAAAGTVIVGGVVLLYQGHMLGTELYLRYLLPHGAIVPQNR
-957 GTAAV
+957 AEL
-962 GGAVLGYQAYSLGA
+962 AVL
-976 EFAGKLMALPYFPSN
+976 
-991 RSALAMM
+991 
-998 LWEDAGKPMPE
+998 LWQDAGNPE
-1009 SELLYPDVGQEE
+1009 PVSTALYSDISNEDSAIQ
-1021 RDMDL
+1021 
-1026 QHAARWAMENE
+1026 QAARWAVENDLMELLDADE
-1037 LIPDLNDEGTAPEE
+1037 HPDHFDPFAPVT
-1051 MKFYP
+1051 FT
-1056 DNTVSKID
+1056 DSIH
-1064 VLNAWQKAQEL
+1064 AWKKAQER
-1075 KQNA
+1075 KQTPTT

>member
-1 MKKRLI
+1 MKKRLV

-26 VFAVDSE
+26 VFAADSE

-42 TVTAHFNSTS
+42 TVTARFESAS

-77 ISNQIKKIVIE
+77 ISNQIKMIVIE

-102 SDMQATLDLSN
+102 SDMQATLDLSD

-132 GTLKFPDS
+132 GSLKIPDS
-140 VTGIGAKA
+140 VTEIGAEA

-157 NFELPESLQSVGIDA
+157 NFELPEGLQSVGNDA

-193 TGAFNNCAKLDGYL
+193 TGAFYNCAKLDGYL
-207 VLSSSLTKI
+207 VLSSRLTKI
-216 PQYAFNNCV
+216 PKIAFNNCV

-240 VIEDGAFTRCSSLT
+240 VIEDAAFARCSSLT
-254 GDLEIPDTVTSIGNH
+254 GDLEIPDTVTSIGNN
-269 AFNGCSSLN
+269 AFYGCSSLN

-286 LTVIPSCAFWNC
+286 LTAIPSCAFWNC

-318 GAFKGCAQL
+318 GAFRGCAQL
-327 KGSLTLPEN
+327 KGSLTLPKD
-336 IESIGRQAFYDCT
+336 IKSIGRQAFYDCT
-349 GLTGTLKIPENV
+349 GLTGT
-361 KSIGGDAFR
+361 F
-370 GCAQL
+370 
-375 KGSLTLPKDIES
+375 
-387 IGEQAFYDCTGLT
+387 
-400 GTLKIPD
+400 KIPD
-407 TVTKIEQGTFYHCG
+407 TVTEIEQETFYHCG
-421 LDFIFPSNVTSIGP
+421 LDFIFPSNVTSIGL

-454 PETVQTVGE
+454 PETVQTVRE

-477 QNLQNIQQ
+477 QNLQNIRQ

-514 DRAKLKI
+514 DRANLKI

-693 IPDQTGP
+693 VPDQTGP

-718 DEVNFTV
+718 DEVSFTV

-733 AIEGLE
+733 TIDGLDNVTLNE
-739 DAVIKE
+739 EK
-745 GESKDFTV
+745 SHDFTV
-753 KVDPKDDTGKGKI
+753 RVDPKDDTGKGKI

-795 DDGAKDYEFRITPKE
+795 DDGAKDYEFRITPKMSGE
-810 TGKQTLTAAVKQ
+810 QTLT
-822 DKNELAR
+822 
-829 DEKDFVVSEM
+829 
-839 PILTLKDGVITS
+839 
-851 VTVPGKD
+851 VTVTKENGDELGKAEAKYTVNKKDVFHTLTVIGGTVKVD
-858 GADPEDI
+858 GTAVAPDADNSYPVKEDAVVEVSFDRSI
-865 TEIVKKNA
+865 LSDAQTFDQWTISDKSLLGDPDVAYDEETFTFTMPHADVK
-873 NEDGSFNVPEGATV
+873 
-887 SVAFDKDAFADSG
+887 
-900 LKFGHWDITGL
+900 I
-911 DDPNAYQDK
+911 
-920 ESFAFEMPAKGVTL
+920 ES
-934 KAMTQDASIEDDE
+934 MTRDASIDDG
-947 PNVLGTAAII
+947 PNLLEKGAAAGTVIVGGVVLLYQGHMLGTELYLRYLLPHGAIVPQNR
-957 GTAAV
+957 AEL
-962 GGAVLGYQAYSLGA
+962 AVL
-976 EFAGKLMALPYFPSN
+976 
-991 RSALAMM
+991 
-998 LWEDAGKPMPE
+998 LWQDAGNPE
-1009 SELLYPDVGQEE
+1009 PVSTALYSDISNEDSAIQ
-1021 RDMDL
+1021 
-1026 QHAARWAMENE
+1026 QAARWAVENDLMELLDADE
-1037 LIPDLNDEGTAPEE
+1037 HPDHFDPFAPVT
-1051 MKFYP
+1051 FT
-1056 DNTVSKID
+1056 DSIH
-1064 VLNAWQKAQEL
+1064 AWKKAQER
-1075 KQNA
+1075 KQTPTT

>member
-1 MKKRLI
+1 MKKRLV

-26 VFAVDSE
+26 AFAEDPE
-33 WSCGATDSD
+33 WSCGANASNI
-42 TVTAHFNSTS
+42 VTAHFNSAS

-102 SDMQATLDLSN
+102 SDMQATLDLSD

-127 CKELT
+127 CKKLT
-132 GTLKFPDS
+132 GSLEIPDS
-140 VTGIGAKA
+140 VTEIGAEA
-148 FRDCNNLSG
+148 FLDCNNLSG
-157 NFELPESLQSVGIDA
+157 NFELPEGLQSVGNDA
-172 FCNCY
+172 FYNCY

-193 TGAFNNCAKLDGYL
+193 TGAFYNCANLDGYL

-216 PQYAFNNCV
+216 PKIAFNNCV

-240 VIEDGAFTRCSSLT
+240 VIEDAAFARCSSLT
-254 GDLEIPDTVTSIGNH
+254 GDLEIPDTVTSIGNN
-269 AFNGCSSLN
+269 AFYGCSSLN

-318 GAFKGCAQL
+318 GAF
-327 KGSLTLPEN
+327 
-336 IESIGRQAFYDCT
+336 
-349 GLTGTLKIPENV
+349 
-361 KSIGGDAFR
+361 R

-387 IGEQAFYDCTGLT
+387 IGRQAFYDCTGLT
-400 GTLKIPD
+400 GTFKIPD
-407 TVTKIEQGTFYHCG
+407 TVTEIEQETFYHCG
-421 LDFIFPSNVTSIGP
+421 LDFIFPSNVTSIGL

-454 PETVQTVGE
+454 PETVQTVRE

-477 QNLQNIQQ
+477 QNLQNIRQ

-514 DRAKLKI
+514 DRANLKI
-521 GSQDIRYLCNVTF
+521 GSQDIRYLCDVTF
-534 NPNGGVF
+534 NPNGGTF
-541 ADGTSAPKTIEGIY
+541 KDGTSAPVTIKEIW

-602 TITLYAAWRQTDTL
+602 TITLYAAWRQTDTF

-693 IPDQTGP
+693 VPDQTGP

-718 DEVNFTV
+718 DEVSFTV

-733 AIEGLE
+733 TIDGLDNVTLNE
-739 DAVIKE
+739 EK
-745 GESKDFTV
+745 SHDFTV
-753 KVDPKDDTGKGKI
+753 RVDPKDDTGKGKI

-795 DDGAKDYEFRITPKE
+795 DDGAKDYEFRITPKMSGE
-810 TGKQTLTAAVKQ
+810 QTLT
-822 DKNELAR
+822 
-829 DEKDFVVSEM
+829 
-839 PILTLKDGVITS
+839 
-851 VTVPGKD
+851 VTVTKENGDELGKAEAKYTVNKKDVFHTLTVIGGTVKVD
-858 GADPEDI
+858 GTAVAPDADNSYPVKEDAVVEVSFDRSI
-865 TEIVKKNA
+865 LSDAQTFDQWTISDKSLLGDPDVAYDEETFTFTMPHADVK
-873 NEDGSFNVPEGATV
+873 
-887 SVAFDKDAFADSG
+887 
-900 LKFGHWDITGL
+900 I
-911 DDPNAYQDK
+911 
-920 ESFAFEMPAKGVTL
+920 ES
-934 KAMTQDASIEDDE
+934 MTRDASIDE
-947 PNVLGTAAII
+947 GPNLLEKGAAAGTVI
-957 GTAAV
+957 V
-962 GGAVLGYQAYSLGA
+962 GGVVLLYQGHMLGA
-976 EFAGKLMALPYFPSN
+976 ELYLRYLLPHGAIVPQN
-991 RSALAMM
+991 RAELAVL
-998 LWEDAGKPMPE
+998 LWQDAGNPE
-1009 SELLYPDVGQEE
+1009 PVSTALYSDISNEDSAIQ
-1021 RDMDL
+1021 
-1026 QHAARWAMENE
+1026 QAARWAVENDLMELLDADE
-1037 LIPDLNDEGTAPEE
+1037 HPDHFDPFAPVT
-1051 MKFYP
+1051 FT
-1056 DNTVSKID
+1056 DSIH
-1064 VLNAWQKAQEL
+1064 AWKKAQER
-1075 KQNA
+1075 KQTPTT

>member
-1 MKKRLI
+1 MKKRLV

-26 VFAVDSE
+26 AFAEDPE
-33 WSCGATDSD
+33 WSCGANASNI
-42 TVTAHFNSTS
+42 VTAHFNSAS

-102 SDMQATLDLSN
+102 SDMQATLDLSD

-127 CKELT
+127 CKKLT
-132 GTLKFPDS
+132 GSLEIPDS
-140 VTGIGAKA
+140 VTEIGAEA
-148 FRDCNNLSG
+148 FLDCNNLSG
-157 NFELPESLQSVGIDA
+157 NFELPEGLQSVGNDA
-172 FCNCY
+172 FYNCY

-193 TGAFNNCAKLDGYL
+193 TGAFYNCANLDGYL

-216 PQYAFNNCV
+216 PKIAFNNCV

-240 VIEDGAFTRCSSLT
+240 VIEDAAFARCSSLT
-254 GDLEIPDTVTSIGNH
+254 GDLEIPDTVTSIGNN
-269 AFNGCSSLN
+269 AFYGCSSLN

-318 GAFKGCAQL
+318 GAF
-327 KGSLTLPEN
+327 
-336 IESIGRQAFYDCT
+336 
-349 GLTGTLKIPENV
+349 
-361 KSIGGDAFR
+361 R

-387 IGEQAFYDCTGLT
+387 IGRQAFYDCTDLT
-400 GTLKIPD
+400 GTFKIPD
-407 TVTKIEQGTFYHCG
+407 TVTEIEQETFYHCG
-421 LDFIFPSNVTSIGP
+421 LDFIFPSNVTSIGL

-454 PETVQTVGE
+454 PETVQTVRE

-477 QNLQNIQQ
+477 QNLQNIRQ

-514 DRAKLKI
+514 DRANLKI
-521 GSQDIRYLCNVTF
+521 GSQDIRYLCDVTF
-534 NPNGGVF
+534 NPNGGTF
-541 ADGTSAPKTIEGIY
+541 KDGTSAPVTIKEIW

-602 TITLYAAWRQTDTL
+602 TITLYAAWRQTDTF

-693 IPDQTGP
+693 VPDQTGP

-718 DEVNFTV
+718 DEVSFTV

-733 AIEGLE
+733 TIDGLDNVTLNE
-739 DAVIKE
+739 EK
-745 GESKDFTV
+745 SHDFTV
-753 KVDPKDDTGKGKI
+753 RVDPKDDTGKGKI

-795 DDGAKDYEFRITPKE
+795 DDGAKDYEFRITPKMSGE
-810 TGKQTLTAAVKQ
+810 QTLT
-822 DKNELAR
+822 
-829 DEKDFVVSEM
+829 
-839 PILTLKDGVITS
+839 
-851 VTVPGKD
+851 VTVTKENGDELGKAEAKYTVNKKDVFHTLTVIGGTVKVD
-858 GADPEDI
+858 GTAVAPDADNSYPVKEDAVVEVSFDRSI
-865 TEIVKKNA
+865 LSDAQTFDQWTISDKSLLGDPDVAYDEETFTFTMPHADVK
-873 NEDGSFNVPEGATV
+873 
-887 SVAFDKDAFADSG
+887 
-900 LKFGHWDITGL
+900 I
-911 DDPNAYQDK
+911 
-920 ESFAFEMPAKGVTL
+920 ES
-934 KAMTQDASIEDDE
+934 MTRDASIDE
-947 PNVLGTAAII
+947 GPNLLEKGAAAGTVIVGGVVLLYQGHMLGTELYLRYLLPHGAIVPQNR
-957 GTAAV
+957 AEL
-962 GGAVLGYQAYSLGA
+962 AVL
-976 EFAGKLMALPYFPSN
+976 
-991 RSALAMM
+991 
-998 LWEDAGKPMPE
+998 LWQDAGNPE
-1009 SELLYPDVGQEE
+1009 PVSTALYSDISNEDSAIQ
-1021 RDMDL
+1021 
-1026 QHAARWAMENE
+1026 QAARWAVENDLMELLDADE
-1037 LIPDLNDEGTAPEE
+1037 HPDHFDPFAPVT
-1051 MKFYP
+1051 FT
-1056 DNTVSKID
+1056 DSIH
-1064 VLNAWQKAQEL
+1064 AWKKAQER
-1075 KQNA
+1075 KQTPTT

>member
-1 MKKRLI
+1 MKKRLLSMI
-7 SLLLAFS
+7 LAVS

-26 VFAVDSE
+26 AFAKDPE
-33 WSCGATDSD
+33 WNCGANASNI
-42 TVTAHFNSTS
+42 VTAHFNSAS

-64 NYQTMHF
+64 NYQTMHY

-77 ISNQIKKIVIE
+77 ISNQIKTIVIG

-102 SDMQATLDLSN
+102 SDMQATLDLSD
-113 AKALTSIGNNAFYG
+113 AKALTSIENNAFYG
-127 CKELT
+127 CKKLT
-132 GTLKFPDS
+132 GSLEIPDS
-140 VTGIGAKA
+140 VTKIGAEA
-148 FRDCNNLSG
+148 FLDCNNLSG
-157 NFELPESLQSVGIDA
+157 NFELPEGLQSVGNDA
-172 FCNCY
+172 FYNCY

-193 TGAFNNCAKLDGYL
+193 TGAFYNCAKLDGYL

-216 PQYAFNNCV
+216 PQNAFNHCV

-240 VIEDGAFTRCSSLT
+240 VIENSAFARCSSLT
-254 GDLEIPDTVTSIGNH
+254 GDLEIPDTVTSIENN
-269 AFNGCSSLN
+269 AFYGCSSLN

-318 GAFKGCAQL
+318 GAF
-327 KGSLTLPEN
+327 
-336 IESIGRQAFYDCT
+336 
-349 GLTGTLKIPENV
+349 
-361 KSIGGDAFR
+361 R

-387 IGEQAFYDCTGLT
+387 IGRQAFYDCTGLT
-400 GTLKIPD
+400 GTLEIPN
-407 TVTKIEQGTFYHCG
+407 TVTKIEQEAFYHCG

-646 DAGNGKLTLTLANGG
+646 DAGNGKLTLTLSNGG

-718 DEVNFTV
+718 DVVSFTV

-733 AIEGLE
+733 TIEGLE
-739 DAVIKE
+739 NAVIKE

-753 KVDPKDDTGKGKI
+753 RVDPKDDTGKGKI

-795 DDGAKDYEFRITPKE
+795 DDGAKDYEFRITPKMSGE
-810 TGKQTLTAAVKQ
+810 QTLT
-822 DKNELAR
+822 
-829 DEKDFVVSEM
+829 
-839 PILTLKDGVITS
+839 
-851 VTVPGKD
+851 VTVTKENGDELGKAEAKYTVNKKDVFHTLTVIGGTVKVD
-858 GADPEDI
+858 GTAVAPDADNSYPVKEDAVVEVSFDRSI
-865 TEIVKKNA
+865 LSDAQTFDQWTISDKSLLGDPDVAYDEETFTFTMPHADVK
-873 NEDGSFNVPEGATV
+873 
-887 SVAFDKDAFADSG
+887 
-900 LKFGHWDITGL
+900 I
-911 DDPNAYQDK
+911 
-920 ESFAFEMPAKGVTL
+920 ES
-934 KAMTQDASIEDDE
+934 MTRDASIDDG
-947 PNVLGTAAII
+947 PNLLEKGAAAGTVIVGGVVLLYQGHMLGTELYLRYLLPHGAIVPQNR
-957 GTAAV
+957 AEL
-962 GGAVLGYQAYSLGA
+962 AVL
-976 EFAGKLMALPYFPSN
+976 
-991 RSALAMM
+991 
-998 LWEDAGKPMPE
+998 LWQDAGNPE
-1009 SELLYPDVGQEE
+1009 PVSTALYSDISNEDSAIQ
-1021 RDMDL
+1021 
-1026 QHAARWAMENE
+1026 QAARWAVENDLMELLDADE
-1037 LIPDLNDEGTAPEE
+1037 HPDHFDPFAPVT
-1051 MKFYP
+1051 FT
-1056 DNTVSKID
+1056 DSIH
-1064 VLNAWQKAQEL
+1064 AWKKAQER
-1075 KQNA
+1075 KQTPTT

>member
-1 MKKRLI
+1 MKKRLV

-26 VFAVDSE
+26 AFAKDPE
-33 WSCGATDSD
+33 WNCGANASNI
-42 TVTAHFNSTS
+42 VTAHFNSAS

-64 NYQTMHF
+64 NYQTMHY

-77 ISNQIKKIVIE
+77 ISNQIKKIVIG

-102 SDMQATLDLSN
+102 SDMQATLDLSD
-113 AKALTSIGNNAFYG
+113 AKALTSIENNAFYG
-127 CKELT
+127 CKKLT
-132 GTLKFPDS
+132 GSLEIPDS
-140 VTGIGAKA
+140 VTKIGAEA
-148 FRDCNNLSG
+148 FLDCNNLSG
-157 NFELPESLQSVGIDA
+157 NFELPEDLQSVGNDA
-172 FCNCY
+172 FYNCY

-193 TGAFNNCAKLDGYL
+193 TGAFYNCAKLDGYL

-216 PQYAFNNCV
+216 PQNAFNHCV

-240 VIEDGAFTRCSSLT
+240 VIENSAFARCSSLT
-254 GDLEIPDTVTSIGNH
+254 GDLEIPDTVTSIENN
-269 AFNGCSSLN
+269 AFYGYNSLN

-298 SQLKVQGG
+298 SQLKVQDG

-318 GAFKGCAQL
+318 G
-327 KGSLTLPEN
+327 
-336 IESIGRQAFYDCT
+336 
-349 GLTGTLKIPENV
+349 
-361 KSIGGDAFR
+361 AFR

-387 IGEQAFYDCTGLT
+387 IGRQAFYDCTGLT
-400 GTLKIPD
+400 GTLEIPN
-407 TVTKIEQGTFYHCG
+407 TVTKIEQEAFYHCG

-693 IPDQTGP
+693 VPDQTGP

-718 DEVNFTV
+718 DKVSFTV

-733 AIEGLE
+733 TIDGLDNVTLNE
-739 DAVIKE
+739 EK
-745 GESKDFTV
+745 SHDFTV
-753 KVDPKDDTGKGKI
+753 RVDPKDDTGKGKI

-795 DDGAKDYEFRITPKE
+795 DDGAKDYEFRITPKMSGE
-810 TGKQTLTAAVKQ
+810 QTLT
-822 DKNELAR
+822 
-829 DEKDFVVSEM
+829 
-839 PILTLKDGVITS
+839 
-851 VTVPGKD
+851 VTVTKENGDELGKAEAKYTVNKKDVFHTLTVIGGTVKVD
-858 GADPEDI
+858 GTAVAPDADNSYPVKEDAVVEVSFDRSI
-865 TEIVKKNA
+865 LSDAQTFDQWTISDKSLLGDPDVAYDEETFTFTMPHADVK
-873 NEDGSFNVPEGATV
+873 
-887 SVAFDKDAFADSG
+887 
-900 LKFGHWDITGL
+900 I
-911 DDPNAYQDK
+911 
-920 ESFAFEMPAKGVTL
+920 ES
-934 KAMTQDASIEDDE
+934 MTRDASIDE
-947 PNVLGTAAII
+947 GPNLLEKGAAAGTVIVGGVVLLYQGHMLGTELYLRYLLPHGAIVPQNR
-957 GTAAV
+957 AEL
-962 GGAVLGYQAYSLGA
+962 AVL
-976 EFAGKLMALPYFPSN
+976 
-991 RSALAMM
+991 
-998 LWEDAGKPMPE
+998 LWQDAGNPE
-1009 SELLYPDVGQEE
+1009 PVSTALYSDISNEDSAIQ
-1021 RDMDL
+1021 
-1026 QHAARWAMENE
+1026 QAARWAVENDLMELLDADE
-1037 LIPDLNDEGTAPEE
+1037 HPDHFDPFAPVT
-1051 MKFYP
+1051 FT
-1056 DNTVSKID
+1056 DSIH
-1064 VLNAWQKAQEL
+1064 AWKKAQER
-1075 KQNA
+1075 KQTPTT

>member
-1 MKKRLI
+1 MKKRLV

-26 VFAVDSE
+26 AFAEDPE
-33 WSCGATDSD
+33 WSCGANASNI
-42 TVTAHFNSTS
+42 VTAHFNSAS

-102 SDMQATLDLSN
+102 SDMQATLDLSD

-127 CKELT
+127 CKKLT
-132 GTLKFPDS
+132 GSLEIPDS
-140 VTGIGAKA
+140 VTEIGAEA
-148 FRDCNNLSG
+148 FLDCNNLSG
-157 NFELPESLQSVGIDA
+157 NFELPEGLQSVGNDA
-172 FCNCY
+172 FYNCY

-193 TGAFNNCAKLDGYL
+193 TGAFYNCANLDGYL

-216 PQYAFNNCV
+216 PKIAFNNCV

-240 VIEDGAFTRCSSLT
+240 VIEDAAFARCSSLT
-254 GDLEIPDTVTSIGNH
+254 GDLEIPDTVTSIGNN
-269 AFNGCSSLN
+269 AFYGCSSLN

-318 GAFKGCAQL
+318 GAF
-327 KGSLTLPEN
+327 
-336 IESIGRQAFYDCT
+336 
-349 GLTGTLKIPENV
+349 
-361 KSIGGDAFR
+361 R

-387 IGEQAFYDCTGLT
+387 IGRQAFYDCTGLT
-400 GTLKIPD
+400 GTFKIPD
-407 TVTKIEQGTFYHCG
+407 TVTEIEQETFYHCG
-421 LDFIFPSNVTSIGP
+421 LDFIFPSNVTSIGL

-454 PETVQTVGE
+454 PETVQTVRE

-477 QNLQNIQQ
+477 QNLQNIRQ

-514 DRAKLKI
+514 DRANLKI
-521 GSQDIRYLCNVTF
+521 GSQDIRYLCDVTF
-534 NPNGGVF
+534 NPNGGTF
-541 ADGTSAPKTIEGIY
+541 KDGTSAPVTIKEIW

-602 TITLYAAWRQTDTL
+602 TITLYAAWRQTDTF

-693 IPDQTGP
+693 VPDQTGP

-718 DEVNFTV
+718 DEVSFTV

-733 AIEGLE
+733 TIDGLDNVTLNE
-739 DAVIKE
+739 EK
-745 GESKDFTV
+745 SHDFTV
-753 KVDPKDDTGKGKI
+753 RVDPKDDTGKGKI

-795 DDGAKDYEFRITPKE
+795 DDGAKDYEFRITPKMSGE
-810 TGKQTLTAAVKQ
+810 QTLT
-822 DKNELAR
+822 
-829 DEKDFVVSEM
+829 
-839 PILTLKDGVITS
+839 
-851 VTVPGKD
+851 VTVTKENGDELGKAEAKYTVNKKDVFHTLTVIGGTVKVD
-858 GADPEDI
+858 GTAVGPDADNSYPVKEDAVVEVSFDRSI
-865 TEIVKKNA
+865 LSDAQTFDQWTISDKSLLGDPDVAYDEETFTFTMPHADVK
-873 NEDGSFNVPEGATV
+873 
-887 SVAFDKDAFADSG
+887 
-900 LKFGHWDITGL
+900 I
-911 DDPNAYQDK
+911 
-920 ESFAFEMPAKGVTL
+920 ES
-934 KAMTQDASIEDDE
+934 MTRDASIDE
-947 PNVLGTAAII
+947 GPNLLEKGAAAGTVIVGGVVLLYQGHMLGTELYLRYLLPHGAIVPQNR
-957 GTAAV
+957 AEL
-962 GGAVLGYQAYSLGA
+962 AVL
-976 EFAGKLMALPYFPSN
+976 
-991 RSALAMM
+991 
-998 LWEDAGKPMPE
+998 LWQDAGNPE
-1009 SELLYPDVGQEE
+1009 PVSTALYSDISNEDSAIQ
-1021 RDMDL
+1021 
-1026 QHAARWAMENE
+1026 QAARWAVENDLMELLDADE
-1037 LIPDLNDEGTAPEE
+1037 HPDHFDPFAPVT
-1051 MKFYP
+1051 FT
-1056 DNTVSKID
+1056 DSIH
-1064 VLNAWQKAQEL
+1064 AWKKAQER
-1075 KQNA
+1075 KQTPTT

>member
-1 MKKRLI
+1 MKKRLV

-14 MMLTFLPVGAVT
+14 MMLTFLPVEAVT
-26 VFAVDSE
+26 AFAEDPE
-33 WSCGATDSD
+33 WSCGANASNI
-42 TVTAHFNSTS
+42 VTAHFNSAS

-102 SDMQATLDLSN
+102 SDMQATLDLSD

-127 CKELT
+127 CKKLT
-132 GTLKFPDS
+132 GSLEIPDS
-140 VTGIGAKA
+140 VTEIGAEA
-148 FRDCNNLSG
+148 FLDCNNLSG
-157 NFELPESLQSVGIDA
+157 NFELPEGLQSVGNDA
-172 FCNCY
+172 FYNCY

-193 TGAFNNCAKLDGYL
+193 TGAFYNCANLDGYL

-216 PQYAFNNCV
+216 PKIAFNNCV

-240 VIEDGAFTRCSSLT
+240 VIEDAAFARCSSLT
-254 GDLEIPDTVTSIGNH
+254 GDLEIPDTVTSIGNN
-269 AFNGCSSLN
+269 AFYGCSSLN

-318 GAFKGCAQL
+318 GAF
-327 KGSLTLPEN
+327 
-336 IESIGRQAFYDCT
+336 
-349 GLTGTLKIPENV
+349 
-361 KSIGGDAFR
+361 R

-387 IGEQAFYDCTGLT
+387 IGRQAFYDCTGLT
-400 GTLKIPD
+400 GTFKIPD
-407 TVTKIEQGTFYHCG
+407 TVTEIEQETFYHCG
-421 LDFIFPSNVTSIGP
+421 LDFIFPSNVTSIGL

-454 PETVQTVGE
+454 PETVQTVRE

-477 QNLQNIQQ
+477 QNLQNIRQ

-514 DRAKLKI
+514 DRANLKI
-521 GSQDIRYLCNVTF
+521 GSQDIRYLCDVTF
-534 NPNGGVF
+534 NPNGGTF
-541 ADGTSAPKTIEGIY
+541 KDGTSAPVTIKEIW

-602 TITLYAAWRQTDTL
+602 TITLYAAWRQTDTF

-693 IPDQTGP
+693 VPDQTGP

-718 DEVNFTV
+718 DEVSFTV

-733 AIEGLE
+733 TIDGLDNVTLNE
-739 DAVIKE
+739 EK
-745 GESKDFTV
+745 SHDFTV
-753 KVDPKDDTGKGKI
+753 RVDPKDDTGKGKI

-795 DDGAKDYEFRITPKE
+795 DDGAKDYEFRITPKMSGE
-810 TGKQTLTAAVKQ
+810 QTLT
-822 DKNELAR
+822 
-829 DEKDFVVSEM
+829 
-839 PILTLKDGVITS
+839 
-851 VTVPGKD
+851 VTVTKENGDELGKAEAKYTVNKKDVFHTLTVIGGTVKVD
-858 GADPEDI
+858 GTAVAPDADNSYPVKEDAVVEVSFDRSI
-865 TEIVKKNA
+865 LSDAQTFDQWTISDKSLLGDPDVAYDEETFTFTMPHADVK
-873 NEDGSFNVPEGATV
+873 
-887 SVAFDKDAFADSG
+887 
-900 LKFGHWDITGL
+900 I
-911 DDPNAYQDK
+911 
-920 ESFAFEMPAKGVTL
+920 ES
-934 KAMTQDASIEDDE
+934 MTRDASIDE
-947 PNVLGTAAII
+947 GPNLLEKGAAAGTVIVGGVVLLYQGHMLGTELYLRYLLPHGAIVPQNR
-957 GTAAV
+957 AEL
-962 GGAVLGYQAYSLGA
+962 AVL
-976 EFAGKLMALPYFPSN
+976 
-991 RSALAMM
+991 
-998 LWEDAGKPMPE
+998 LWQDAGNPE
-1009 SELLYPDVGQEE
+1009 PVSTALYSDISNEDSAIQ
-1021 RDMDL
+1021 
-1026 QHAARWAMENE
+1026 QAARWAVENDLMELLDADE
-1037 LIPDLNDEGTAPEE
+1037 HPDHFDPFAPVT
-1051 MKFYP
+1051 FT
-1056 DNTVSKID
+1056 DSIH
-1064 VLNAWQKAQEL
+1064 AWKKAQER
-1075 KQNA
+1075 KQTPTT

>member
-1 MKKRLI
+1 MKKRLV

-26 VFAVDSE
+26 VFAADSE

-42 TVTAHFNSTS
+42 TVTARFESAS
-52 GTLTFSGEGAME
+52 GTLTFSGEGAMK
-64 NYQTMHF
+64 NYQTMHY

-77 ISNQIKKIVIE
+77 ISNQIQKIVIG

-102 SDMQATLDLSN
+102 SDMQATLDLSD
-113 AKALTSIGNNAFYG
+113 AKALTSIGDNAFYG
-127 CKELT
+127 CKKLNGSLEI
-132 GTLKFPDS
+132 PDS
-140 VTGIGAKA
+140 VTKIGAEA
-148 FRDCNNLSG
+148 FLDCNNLSG
-157 NFELPESLQSVGIDA
+157 NFELPESLQSVGNDA
-172 FCNCY
+172 FYNCY

-193 TGAFNNCAKLDGYL
+193 TGAFYNCAKLDGYL

-216 PQYAFNNCV
+216 PKIAFNNCV

-240 VIEDGAFTRCSSLT
+240 VIEDAAFARCSSLT
-254 GDLEIPDTVTSIGNH
+254 GDLEIPDTVTSIGNN
-269 AFNGCSSLN
+269 AFYGCSSLN

-318 GAFKGCAQL
+318 GAF
-327 KGSLTLPEN
+327 
-336 IESIGRQAFYDCT
+336 
-349 GLTGTLKIPENV
+349 
-361 KSIGGDAFR
+361 R

-387 IGEQAFYDCTGLT
+387 IGRQAFYDCTGLT
-400 GTLKIPD
+400 GTFKIPD
-407 TVTKIEQGTFYHCG
+407 TVTEIEQETFYHCG
-421 LDFIFPSNVTSIGP
+421 LDFIFPSNVTSIGL

-444 KGDEEGNFMI
+444 KGNEEGNFMI
-454 PETVQTVGE
+454 PETVQTVRE

-693 IPDQTGP
+693 VPDQTGP

-733 AIEGLE
+733 TIDGLDNVTLNE
-739 DAVIKE
+739 EK
-745 GESKDFTV
+745 SHDFTV
-753 KVDPKDDTGKGKI
+753 RVDPKDDTGKGKI

-795 DDGAKDYEFRITPKE
+795 DDGAKDYEFRITPKMSGE
-810 TGKQTLTAAVKQ
+810 QTLT
-822 DKNELAR
+822 
-829 DEKDFVVSEM
+829 
-839 PILTLKDGVITS
+839 
-851 VTVPGKD
+851 VTVTKENGDELGKAEAKYTVNKKDVFHTLTVIGGTVKVD
-858 GADPEDI
+858 GTAVAPDADNSYPVKEDAVVEVSFDRSI
-865 TEIVKKNA
+865 LSDAQTFDQWTISDKSLLGDPDVAYDEETFTFTMPHADVK
-873 NEDGSFNVPEGATV
+873 
-887 SVAFDKDAFADSG
+887 
-900 LKFGHWDITGL
+900 I
-911 DDPNAYQDK
+911 
-920 ESFAFEMPAKGVTL
+920 ES
-934 KAMTQDASIEDDE
+934 MTRDASIDE
-947 PNVLGTAAII
+947 GPNLLEKGAAAGTVIVGGVVLLYQGHMLGTELYLRYLLPHGAII
-957 GTAAV
+957 PQNRAEL
-962 GGAVLGYQAYSLGA
+962 AVL
-976 EFAGKLMALPYFPSN
+976 
-991 RSALAMM
+991 
-998 LWEDAGKPMPE
+998 LWQDAGNPE
-1009 SELLYPDVGQEE
+1009 PVSTALYSDISNEDSAIQ
-1021 RDMDL
+1021 
-1026 QHAARWAMENE
+1026 QAARWAVENDLMELLDADE
-1037 LIPDLNDEGTAPEE
+1037 HPDHFDPFAPVT
-1051 MKFYP
+1051 FT
-1056 DNTVSKID
+1056 DSIH
-1064 VLNAWQKAQEL
+1064 AWKKAQER
-1075 KQNA
+1075 KQTPTT

>member
-1 MKKRLI
+1 MKKRLV

-26 VFAVDSE
+26 AFAEDPE
-33 WSCGATDSD
+33 WSCGANASNI
-42 TVTAHFNSTS
+42 VTAHFNSAS

-102 SDMQATLDLSN
+102 SDMQATLDLSD

-127 CKELT
+127 CKKLT
-132 GTLKFPDS
+132 GSLEIPDS
-140 VTGIGAKA
+140 VTEIGAEA
-148 FRDCNNLSG
+148 FLDCNNLSG
-157 NFELPESLQSVGIDA
+157 NFELPEGLQSVGNDA
-172 FCNCY
+172 FYNCY

-193 TGAFNNCAKLDGYL
+193 TGAFYNCANLDGYL

-216 PQYAFNNCV
+216 PKIAFNNCV

-240 VIEDGAFTRCSSLT
+240 VIEDAAFARCSSLT
-254 GDLEIPDTVTSIGNH
+254 GDLEIPDTVTSIGNN
-269 AFNGCSSLN
+269 AFYGCSSLN

-318 GAFKGCAQL
+318 GAF
-327 KGSLTLPEN
+327 
-336 IESIGRQAFYDCT
+336 
-349 GLTGTLKIPENV
+349 
-361 KSIGGDAFR
+361 R

-387 IGEQAFYDCTGLT
+387 IGRQAFYDCTGLT
-400 GTLKIPD
+400 GTFKIPD
-407 TVTKIEQGTFYHCG
+407 TVTEIEQETFYHCG
-421 LDFIFPSNVTSIGP
+421 LDFIFPSNVTSIGL

-454 PETVQTVGE
+454 PETVQTVRE

-477 QNLQNIQQ
+477 QNLQNIRQ

-514 DRAKLKI
+514 DRANLKI

-534 NPNGGVF
+534 NLNGGVF

-602 TITLYAAWRQTDTL
+602 TITLYAAWRQTDTF

-693 IPDQTGP
+693 VPDQTGP

-718 DEVNFTV
+718 DEVSFTV

-733 AIEGLE
+733 TIDGLDNVTLNE
-739 DAVIKE
+739 EK
-745 GESKDFTV
+745 SHDFTV
-753 KVDPKDDTGKGKI
+753 RVDPKDDTGKGKI

-795 DDGAKDYEFRITPKE
+795 DDGAKDYEFRITPKMSGE
-810 TGKQTLTAAVKQ
+810 QTLT
-822 DKNELAR
+822 
-829 DEKDFVVSEM
+829 
-839 PILTLKDGVITS
+839 
-851 VTVPGKD
+851 VTVTKENGDELGKAEAKYTVNKKDVFHTLTVIGGTVKVD
-858 GADPEDI
+858 GTAVAPDADNSYPVKEDAVVEVSFDRSI
-865 TEIVKKNA
+865 LSDAQTFDQWTISDKSLLGDPDVAYDEETFTFTMPHADVK
-873 NEDGSFNVPEGATV
+873 
-887 SVAFDKDAFADSG
+887 
-900 LKFGHWDITGL
+900 I
-911 DDPNAYQDK
+911 
-920 ESFAFEMPAKGVTL
+920 ES
-934 KAMTQDASIEDDE
+934 MTRDASIDE
-947 PNVLGTAAII
+947 GPNLLEKGAAAGTVIVGGVVLLYQGHMLGTELYLRYLLPHGAIVPQNR
-957 GTAAV
+957 AEL
-962 GGAVLGYQAYSLGA
+962 AVL
-976 EFAGKLMALPYFPSN
+976 
-991 RSALAMM
+991 
-998 LWEDAGKPMPE
+998 LWQDAGNPE
-1009 SELLYPDVGQEE
+1009 PVSTALYSDISNEDSAIQ
-1021 RDMDL
+1021 
-1026 QHAARWAMENE
+1026 QAARWAVENDLMELLDADE
-1037 LIPDLNDEGTAPEE
+1037 HPDHFDPFAPVT
-1051 MKFYP
+1051 FT
-1056 DNTVSKID
+1056 DSIH
-1064 VLNAWQKAQEL
+1064 AWKKAQER
-1075 KQNA
+1075 KQTPTT

>member
-1 MKKRLI
+1 MKKRLV

-26 VFAVDSE
+26 AFAEDPE
-33 WSCGATDSD
+33 WSCGANASNI
-42 TVTAHFNSTS
+42 VTAHFNSAS

-102 SDMQATLDLSN
+102 SDMQATLDLSD

-127 CKELT
+127 CKKLT
-132 GTLKFPDS
+132 GSLEIPDS
-140 VTGIGAKA
+140 VTEIGAEA
-148 FRDCNNLSG
+148 FLDCNNLSG
-157 NFELPESLQSVGIDA
+157 NFELPEGLQSVGNDA
-172 FCNCY
+172 FYNCY

-193 TGAFNNCAKLDGYL
+193 TGAFYNCANLDGYL

-216 PQYAFNNCV
+216 PKIAFNNCV

-240 VIEDGAFTRCSSLT
+240 VIEDAAFARCSSLT
-254 GDLEIPDTVTSIGNH
+254 GDLEIPDTVTSIGNN
-269 AFNGCSSLN
+269 AFYGCSSLN

-318 GAFKGCAQL
+318 GAF
-327 KGSLTLPEN
+327 
-336 IESIGRQAFYDCT
+336 
-349 GLTGTLKIPENV
+349 
-361 KSIGGDAFR
+361 R

-387 IGEQAFYDCTGLT
+387 IGRQAFYDCTGLT
-400 GTLKIPD
+400 GTFKIPD
-407 TVTKIEQGTFYHCG
+407 TVTEIEQETFYHCG
-421 LDFIFPSNVTSIGP
+421 LDFIFPSNVTSIGL

-454 PETVQTVGE
+454 PETVQTVRE

-477 QNLQNIQQ
+477 QNLQNIRQ

-514 DRAKLKI
+514 DRANLKI
-521 GSQDIRYLCNVTF
+521 GSQDIRYLCDVTF
-534 NPNGGVF
+534 NPNGGTF
-541 ADGTSAPKTIEGIY
+541 KDGTSAPVTIKEIW

-602 TITLYAAWRQTDTL
+602 TITLYAAWRQTDTF

-693 IPDQTGP
+693 VPDQTGP

-718 DEVNFTV
+718 DEVSFTV

-733 AIEGLE
+733 TIDGLDNVTLNE
-739 DAVIKE
+739 EK
-745 GESKDFTV
+745 SHDFTV
-753 KVDPKDDTGKGKI
+753 RVDPKDDTGKGKI

-795 DDGAKDYEFRITPKE
+795 DDGAKNYEFRITPKMSGE
-810 TGKQTLTAAVKQ
+810 QTLT
-822 DKNELAR
+822 
-829 DEKDFVVSEM
+829 
-839 PILTLKDGVITS
+839 
-851 VTVPGKD
+851 VTVTKENGDELGKAEAKYTVNKKDVFHTLTVIGGTVKVD
-858 GADPEDI
+858 GTAVAPDADNSYPVKEDAVVEVSFDRSI
-865 TEIVKKNA
+865 LSDAQTFDQWTISDKSLLGDPDVAYDEETFTFTMPHADVK
-873 NEDGSFNVPEGATV
+873 
-887 SVAFDKDAFADSG
+887 
-900 LKFGHWDITGL
+900 I
-911 DDPNAYQDK
+911 
-920 ESFAFEMPAKGVTL
+920 ES
-934 KAMTQDASIEDDE
+934 MTRDASIDE
-947 PNVLGTAAII
+947 GPNLLEKGAAAGTVIVGGVVLLYQGHMLGTELYLRYLLPHGAIVPQNR
-957 GTAAV
+957 AEL
-962 GGAVLGYQAYSLGA
+962 AVL
-976 EFAGKLMALPYFPSN
+976 
-991 RSALAMM
+991 
-998 LWEDAGKPMPE
+998 LWQDAGNPE
-1009 SELLYPDVGQEE
+1009 PVSTALYSDISNEDSAIQ
-1021 RDMDL
+1021 
-1026 QHAARWAMENE
+1026 QAARWAVENDLMELLDADE
-1037 LIPDLNDEGTAPEE
+1037 HPDHFDPFAPVT
-1051 MKFYP
+1051 FT
-1056 DNTVSKID
+1056 DSIH
-1064 VLNAWQKAQEL
+1064 AWKKAQER
-1075 KQNA
+1075 KQTPTT

>member
-1 MKKRLI
+1 MKKRLV

-26 VFAVDSE
+26 AFAEDPE
-33 WSCGATDSD
+33 WSCGANASNI
-42 TVTAHFNSTS
+42 VTAHFNSAS

-102 SDMQATLDLSN
+102 SDIQATLDLSD

-127 CKELT
+127 CKKLT
-132 GTLKFPDS
+132 GSLEIPDS
-140 VTGIGAKA
+140 VTEIGAEA
-148 FRDCNNLSG
+148 FLDCNNLSG
-157 NFELPESLQSVGIDA
+157 NFELPEGLQSVGNDA
-172 FCNCY
+172 FYNCY

-193 TGAFNNCAKLDGYL
+193 TGAFYNCANLDGYL

-216 PQYAFNNCV
+216 PKIAFNNCV

-240 VIEDGAFTRCSSLT
+240 VIEDAAFARCSSLT
-254 GDLEIPDTVTSIGNH
+254 GDLEIPDTVTSIGNN
-269 AFNGCSSLN
+269 AFYGCSSLN

-318 GAFKGCAQL
+318 GAF
-327 KGSLTLPEN
+327 
-336 IESIGRQAFYDCT
+336 
-349 GLTGTLKIPENV
+349 
-361 KSIGGDAFR
+361 R

-387 IGEQAFYDCTGLT
+387 IGRQAFYDCTGLT
-400 GTLKIPD
+400 GTFKIPD
-407 TVTKIEQGTFYHCG
+407 TVTEIEQETFYHCG
-421 LDFIFPSNVTSIGP
+421 LDFIFPSNVTSIGL

-454 PETVQTVGE
+454 PETVQTVRE

-477 QNLQNIQQ
+477 QNLQNIRQ

-491 AIYYN
+491 EIYYN

-514 DRAKLKI
+514 DRANLKI
-521 GSQDIRYLCNVTF
+521 GSQDIRYLCDVTF
-534 NPNGGVF
+534 NPNGGTF
-541 ADGTSAPKTIEGIY
+541 KDGTSAPVTIKEIW
-555 RTEKVATKGDV
+555 RTEKLATKGDV

-602 TITLYAAWRQTDTL
+602 TITLYAAWRQTDTF

-693 IPDQTGP
+693 VPDQTGP

-718 DEVNFTV
+718 DEVSFTV

-733 AIEGLE
+733 TIDGLDNVTLNE
-739 DAVIKE
+739 EK
-745 GESKDFTV
+745 SHDFTV
-753 KVDPKDDTGKGKI
+753 RVDPKDDTGKGKI

-795 DDGAKDYEFRITPKE
+795 DDGAKDYEFRITPKMSGE
-810 TGKQTLTAAVKQ
+810 QTLT
-822 DKNELAR
+822 
-829 DEKDFVVSEM
+829 
-839 PILTLKDGVITS
+839 
-851 VTVPGKD
+851 VTVTKENGDELGKAEAKYTVNKKDVFHTLTVIGGTVKVD
-858 GADPEDI
+858 GTAVAPDADNSYPVKEDAVVEVSFDRSI
-865 TEIVKKNA
+865 LSDAQTFDQWTISDKSLLGDPDVAYDEETFTFTMPHADVK
-873 NEDGSFNVPEGATV
+873 
-887 SVAFDKDAFADSG
+887 
-900 LKFGHWDITGL
+900 I
-911 DDPNAYQDK
+911 
-920 ESFAFEMPAKGVTL
+920 ES
-934 KAMTQDASIEDDE
+934 MTRDASIDE
-947 PNVLGTAAII
+947 GPNLLEKGAAAGTVIVGGVVLLYQGHMLGTELYLRYLLPHGAIVPQNR
-957 GTAAV
+957 AEL
-962 GGAVLGYQAYSLGA
+962 AVL
-976 EFAGKLMALPYFPSN
+976 
-991 RSALAMM
+991 
-998 LWEDAGKPMPE
+998 LWQDAGNPE
-1009 SELLYPDVGQEE
+1009 PVSTALYSDISNEDSAIQ
-1021 RDMDL
+1021 
-1026 QHAARWAMENE
+1026 QAARWAVENDLMELLDADE
-1037 LIPDLNDEGTAPEE
+1037 HPDHFDPFAPVT
-1051 MKFYP
+1051 FT
-1056 DNTVSKID
+1056 DSIH
-1064 VLNAWQKAQEL
+1064 AWKKAQER
-1075 KQNA
+1075 KQTPTT

>member
-1 MKKRLI
+1 MKKRLV

-26 VFAVDSE
+26 AFAEDPE
-33 WSCGATDSD
+33 WSCGANASNI
-42 TVTAHFNSTS
+42 VTAHFNSAS

-102 SDMQATLDLSN
+102 SDMQATLDLSD

-127 CKELT
+127 CKKLT
-132 GTLKFPDS
+132 GSLEIPDS
-140 VTGIGAKA
+140 VTEIGAEA
-148 FRDCNNLSG
+148 FLDCNNLSG
-157 NFELPESLQSVGIDA
+157 NFELPEGLQSVGNDA
-172 FCNCY
+172 FYNCY

-193 TGAFNNCAKLDGYL
+193 TGAFYNCANLDGYL

-216 PQYAFNNCV
+216 PKIAFNNCV

-240 VIEDGAFTRCSSLT
+240 VIEDAAFARCSSLT
-254 GDLEIPDTVTSIGNH
+254 GDLEIPDTVTSIGNN
-269 AFNGCSSLN
+269 AFYGCSSLN

-318 GAFKGCAQL
+318 GAF
-327 KGSLTLPEN
+327 
-336 IESIGRQAFYDCT
+336 
-349 GLTGTLKIPENV
+349 
-361 KSIGGDAFR
+361 R

-387 IGEQAFYDCTGLT
+387 IGRQAFYDCTGLT
-400 GTLKIPD
+400 GTFKIPD
-407 TVTKIEQGTFYHCG
+407 TVTEIEQETFYHCG
-421 LDFIFPSNVTSIGP
+421 LDFIFPSNVTSIGL

-454 PETVQTVGE
+454 PETVQTVRE

-477 QNLQNIQQ
+477 QNLQNIRQ

-514 DRAKLKI
+514 DRANLKI
-521 GSQDIRYLCNVTF
+521 GSQDIRYLCDVTF
-534 NPNGGVF
+534 NPNGGTF
-541 ADGTSAPKTIEGIY
+541 KDGTSAPVTIKEIW

-602 TITLYAAWRQTDTL
+602 TITLYAAWRQTDTF

-693 IPDQTGP
+693 VPDQTGP

-718 DEVNFTV
+718 DEVSFTV

-733 AIEGLE
+733 TIDGLDNVTLNE
-739 DAVIKE
+739 EK
-745 GESKDFTV
+745 SHDFTV
-753 KVDPKDDTGKGKI
+753 RVNPKDDTGKGKI

-795 DDGAKDYEFRITPKE
+795 DDGAKDYEFRITPKMSGE
-810 TGKQTLTAAVKQ
+810 QTLT
-822 DKNELAR
+822 
-829 DEKDFVVSEM
+829 
-839 PILTLKDGVITS
+839 
-851 VTVPGKD
+851 VTVTKENGDELGKAEAKYTVNKKDVFHTLTVIGGTVKVD
-858 GADPEDI
+858 GTAVAPDADNSYPVKEDAVVEVSFDRSI
-865 TEIVKKNA
+865 LSDAQTFDQWTISDKSLLGDPDVAYDEETFTFTMPHADVK
-873 NEDGSFNVPEGATV
+873 
-887 SVAFDKDAFADSG
+887 
-900 LKFGHWDITGL
+900 I
-911 DDPNAYQDK
+911 
-920 ESFAFEMPAKGVTL
+920 ES
-934 KAMTQDASIEDDE
+934 MTRDASIDE
-947 PNVLGTAAII
+947 GPNLLEKGAAAGTVIVGGVVLLYQGHMLGTELYLRYLLPHGAIVPQNR
-957 GTAAV
+957 AEL
-962 GGAVLGYQAYSLGA
+962 AVL
-976 EFAGKLMALPYFPSN
+976 
-991 RSALAMM
+991 
-998 LWEDAGKPMPE
+998 LWQDAGNPE
-1009 SELLYPDVGQEE
+1009 PVSTALYSDISNEDSAIQ
-1021 RDMDL
+1021 
-1026 QHAARWAMENE
+1026 QAARWAVENDLMELLDADE
-1037 LIPDLNDEGTAPEE
+1037 HPDHFDPFAPVT
-1051 MKFYP
+1051 FT
-1056 DNTVSKID
+1056 DSIH
-1064 VLNAWQKAQEL
+1064 AWKKAQER
-1075 KQNA
+1075 KQTPTT

>member
-1 MKKRLI
+1 MKKRLV

-26 VFAVDSE
+26 AFAEDPE
-33 WSCGATDSD
+33 WSCGANASNI
-42 TVTAHFNSTS
+42 VTAHFNSAS

-102 SDMQATLDLSN
+102 SDMQATLDLSD
-113 AKALTSIGNNAFYG
+113 AKALTSIGNNAFYR
-127 CKELT
+127 CKKLT
-132 GTLKFPDS
+132 GSLEIPDS
-140 VTGIGAKA
+140 VTTIGAEA

-157 NFELPESLQSVGIDA
+157 NFELPKGLQSVGNDA

-193 TGAFNNCAKLDGYL
+193 TGAFYNCAKLDGYL

-216 PQYAFNNCV
+216 PQNAFNHCV

-240 VIEDGAFTRCSSLT
+240 VIENSAFARCSSLT
-254 GDLEIPDTVTSIGNH
+254 GDLEIPDTVTSIGNN

-318 GAFKGCAQL
+318 GAFRGCAQL
-327 KGSLTLPEN
+327 KGSLTLPKD
-336 IESIGRQAFYDCT
+336 IKSIGRQAFYDCT
-349 GLTGTLKIPENV
+349 GLTGT
-361 KSIGGDAFR
+361 F
-370 GCAQL
+370 
-375 KGSLTLPKDIES
+375 
-387 IGEQAFYDCTGLT
+387 
-400 GTLKIPD
+400 KIPD
-407 TVTKIEQGTFYHCG
+407 AVTKIEQETFYHCG

-718 DEVNFTV
+718 DEVSFTV

-733 AIEGLE
+733 TIDGLDNVTLNE
-739 DAVIKE
+739 EK
-745 GESKDFTV
+745 SHDFTV
-753 KVDPKDDTGKGKI
+753 RVDPKDDTGKGKI

-795 DDGAKDYEFRITPKE
+795 DDGAKDYEFRITPKMSGE
-810 TGKQTLTAAVKQ
+810 QTLT
-822 DKNELAR
+822 
-829 DEKDFVVSEM
+829 
-839 PILTLKDGVITS
+839 
-851 VTVPGKD
+851 VTVTKENGDELGKAEAKYTVNKKDVFHTLTVIGGTVKVD
-858 GADPEDI
+858 GTAVAPDADNSYPVKEDAVVEVSFDRSI
-865 TEIVKKNA
+865 LSDAQTFDQWTISDKSLLGDPDVAYDEETFTFTMPHADVK
-873 NEDGSFNVPEGATV
+873 
-887 SVAFDKDAFADSG
+887 
-900 LKFGHWDITGL
+900 I
-911 DDPNAYQDK
+911 
-920 ESFAFEMPAKGVTL
+920 ES
-934 KAMTQDASIEDDE
+934 MTRDASIDE
-947 PNVLGTAAII
+947 GPNLLEKGAAAGTVIVGGVVLLYQGHMLGTELYLRYLLPHGAIVPQNR
-957 GTAAV
+957 AEL
-962 GGAVLGYQAYSLGA
+962 AVL
-976 EFAGKLMALPYFPSN
+976 
-991 RSALAMM
+991 
-998 LWEDAGKPMPE
+998 LWQDAGNPE
-1009 SELLYPDVGQEE
+1009 PVSTALYSDISNEDSAIQ
-1021 RDMDL
+1021 
-1026 QHAARWAMENE
+1026 QAARWAVENDLMELLDADE
-1037 LIPDLNDEGTAPEE
+1037 HPDHFDPFAPVT
-1051 MKFYP
+1051 FT
-1056 DNTVSKID
+1056 DSIH
-1064 VLNAWQKAQEL
+1064 AWKKAQER
-1075 KQNA
+1075 KQTPTT

>member
-1 MKKRLI
+1 MKKRLV

-26 VFAVDSE
+26 AFAEDPE
-33 WSCGATDSD
+33 WSCGANASNI
-42 TVTAHFNSTS
+42 VTAHFNSAS

-102 SDMQATLDLSN
+102 SDMQATLDLSD

-127 CKELT
+127 CKKLT
-132 GTLKFPDS
+132 GSLEIPDS
-140 VTGIGAKA
+140 VTEIGAEA
-148 FRDCNNLSG
+148 FLDCNNLSG
-157 NFELPESLQSVGIDA
+157 NFELPEGLQSVGNDA
-172 FCNCY
+172 FYNCY

-193 TGAFNNCAKLDGYL
+193 TGAFYNCANLDGYL

-216 PQYAFNNCV
+216 PKIAFNNCV

-240 VIEDGAFTRCSSLT
+240 VIEDAAFARCSSLT
-254 GDLEIPDTVTSIGNH
+254 GDLEIPDTVTSIGNN
-269 AFNGCSSLN
+269 AFYGCSSLN

-318 GAFKGCAQL
+318 GAF
-327 KGSLTLPEN
+327 
-336 IESIGRQAFYDCT
+336 
-349 GLTGTLKIPENV
+349 
-361 KSIGGDAFR
+361 R

-387 IGEQAFYDCTGLT
+387 IGRQAFYDCTGLT
-400 GTLKIPD
+400 GTFKIPD
-407 TVTKIEQGTFYHCG
+407 TVTEIEQETFYHCG
-421 LDFIFPSNVTSIGP
+421 LDFIFPSNVTSIGL

-454 PETVQTVGE
+454 PETVQTVRE

-477 QNLQNIQQ
+477 QNLQNIRQ

-514 DRAKLKI
+514 DRANLKI
-521 GSQDIRYLCNVTF
+521 GSQDIRYLCDVTF
-534 NPNGGVF
+534 NPNGGTF
-541 ADGTSAPKTIEGIY
+541 EDGTSAPVTIKEIW

-616 ATVAISGLSDG
+616 ATVAISGLSYG

-718 DEVNFTV
+718 DEVSFTV

-733 AIEGLE
+733 TIDGLDNVTLNE
-739 DAVIKE
+739 EK
-745 GESKDFTV
+745 SHDFTV
-753 KVDPKDDTGKGKI
+753 RVDPKDDTGKGKI

-795 DDGAKDYEFRITPKE
+795 DDGAKDYEFRITPKMSGE
-810 TGKQTLTAAVKQ
+810 QTLT
-822 DKNELAR
+822 
-829 DEKDFVVSEM
+829 
-839 PILTLKDGVITS
+839 
-851 VTVPGKD
+851 VTVTKENGDELGKAEAKYTVNKKDVFHTLTVIGGTVKVD
-858 GADPEDI
+858 GTAVAPDADNSYPVKEDAVVEVSFDRSI
-865 TEIVKKNA
+865 LSDAQTFDQWTISDKSLLGDPDVAYDEEIFTFTMPHADVK
-873 NEDGSFNVPEGATV
+873 
-887 SVAFDKDAFADSG
+887 
-900 LKFGHWDITGL
+900 I
-911 DDPNAYQDK
+911 
-920 ESFAFEMPAKGVTL
+920 ES
-934 KAMTQDASIEDDE
+934 MTRDASIDE
-947 PNVLGTAAII
+947 GPNLLEKGAAAGTVIVGGVVLLYQGHMLGTELYLRYLLPHGAIVPQNR
-957 GTAAV
+957 AEL
-962 GGAVLGYQAYSLGA
+962 AVL
-976 EFAGKLMALPYFPSN
+976 
-991 RSALAMM
+991 
-998 LWEDAGKPMPE
+998 LWQDAGNPE
-1009 SELLYPDVGQEE
+1009 PVSTALYSDISNEDSAIQ
-1021 RDMDL
+1021 
-1026 QHAARWAMENE
+1026 QAARWAVENDLMELLDADE
-1037 LIPDLNDEGTAPEE
+1037 HPDHFDPFAPVT
-1051 MKFYP
+1051 FT
-1056 DNTVSKID
+1056 DSIH
-1064 VLNAWQKAQEL
+1064 AWKKAQER
-1075 KQNA
+1075 KQTPTT

>member
-1 MKKRLI
+1 MKKRLLSMI
-7 SLLLAFS
+7 LAVS

-26 VFAVDSE
+26 AFAEDSE
-33 WSCGATDSD
+33 WNCGVNTSNI
-42 TVTAHFNSTS
+42 VTAHFDSAS

-102 SDMQATLDLSN
+102 SDMQATLDLSD

-127 CKELT
+127 CKKLT
-132 GTLKFPDS
+132 GSLEIPDS
-140 VTGIGAKA
+140 VTEIGAEA
-148 FRDCNNLSG
+148 FLDCNNLSG
-157 NFELPESLQSVGIDA
+157 NFELPEGLQSVGNDA
-172 FCNCY
+172 FYNCY

-193 TGAFNNCAKLDGYL
+193 TGAFYNCANLDGYL

-216 PQYAFNNCV
+216 PKIAFNNCV

-240 VIEDGAFTRCSSLT
+240 VIEDAAFARCSSLT
-254 GDLEIPDTVTSIGNH
+254 GDLEIPDTVTSIGNN
-269 AFNGCSSLN
+269 AFYGCSSLN

-318 GAFKGCAQL
+318 GAF
-327 KGSLTLPEN
+327 
-336 IESIGRQAFYDCT
+336 
-349 GLTGTLKIPENV
+349 
-361 KSIGGDAFR
+361 R

-387 IGEQAFYDCTGLT
+387 IGRQAFYDCTGLT
-400 GTLKIPD
+400 GTFKIPD
-407 TVTKIEQGTFYHCG
+407 TVTEIEQETFYHCG
-421 LDFIFPSNVTSIGP
+421 LDFIFPSNVTSIGL

-454 PETVQTVGE
+454 PETVQTVRE

-477 QNLQNIQQ
+477 QNLQNIRQ

-514 DRAKLKI
+514 DRANLKI

-566 PANPTRKGYVFDGWY
+566 PATPTRKGYVFDGWY

-693 IPDQTGP
+693 VPDQTGP

-718 DEVNFTV
+718 DEVSFTV

-733 AIEGLE
+733 TIDGLDNVTLNE
-739 DAVIKE
+739 EK
-745 GESKDFTV
+745 SHDFTV
-753 KVDPKDDTGKGKI
+753 RVDPKDDTGKGKI

-795 DDGAKDYEFRITPKE
+795 DDGAKDYEFRITPKMSGE
-810 TGKQTLTAAVKQ
+810 QTLT
-822 DKNELAR
+822 
-829 DEKDFVVSEM
+829 
-839 PILTLKDGVITS
+839 
-851 VTVPGKD
+851 VTVTKENGDELGKAEAKYTVNKKDVFHTLTVIGGTVKVD
-858 GADPEDI
+858 GTAVAPDADNSYPVKEDAVVEVSFDRSI
-865 TEIVKKNA
+865 LSDAQTFDQWTISDKSLLGDPDVAYDEETFTFTMPHADVK
-873 NEDGSFNVPEGATV
+873 
-887 SVAFDKDAFADSG
+887 
-900 LKFGHWDITGL
+900 I
-911 DDPNAYQDK
+911 
-920 ESFAFEMPAKGVTL
+920 ES
-934 KAMTQDASIEDDE
+934 MTRDASIDE
-947 PNVLGTAAII
+947 GPNLLEKGAAAGTVIVGGVVLLYQGHMLGTELYLRYLLPHGAIVPQNR
-957 GTAAV
+957 AEL
-962 GGAVLGYQAYSLGA
+962 AVL
-976 EFAGKLMALPYFPSN
+976 
-991 RSALAMM
+991 
-998 LWEDAGKPMPE
+998 LWQDAGNPE
-1009 SELLYPDVGQEE
+1009 PVSTALYSDISNEDSAIQ
-1021 RDMDL
+1021 
-1026 QHAARWAMENE
+1026 QAARWAVENDLMELLDADE
-1037 LIPDLNDEGTAPEE
+1037 HPDHFDPFAPVT
-1051 MKFYP
+1051 FT
-1056 DNTVSKID
+1056 DSIH
-1064 VLNAWQKAQEL
+1064 AWKKAQER
-1075 KQNA
+1075 KQTPTT

>member
-1 MKKRLI
+1 MKKRLV

-26 VFAVDSE
+26 AFAEDPE
-33 WSCGATDSD
+33 WSCGANASNI
-42 TVTAHFNSTS
+42 VTAHFNSAS

-102 SDMQATLDLSN
+102 SDMQATLDLSD

-127 CKELT
+127 CKKLT
-132 GTLKFPDS
+132 GSLEIPDS
-140 VTGIGAKA
+140 VTEIGAEA
-148 FRDCNNLSG
+148 FLDCNNLSG
-157 NFELPESLQSVGIDA
+157 NFELPEGLQSVGNDA
-172 FCNCY
+172 FYNCY

-193 TGAFNNCAKLDGYL
+193 TGAFYNCANLDGYL

-216 PQYAFNNCV
+216 PKIAFNNCV

-240 VIEDGAFTRCSSLT
+240 VIEDAAFARCSSLT
-254 GDLEIPDTVTSIGNH
+254 GDLEIPDTVTSIGNN
-269 AFNGCSSLN
+269 AFYGCSSLN

-318 GAFKGCAQL
+318 GAF
-327 KGSLTLPEN
+327 
-336 IESIGRQAFYDCT
+336 
-349 GLTGTLKIPENV
+349 
-361 KSIGGDAFR
+361 R

-387 IGEQAFYDCTGLT
+387 IGRQAFYDCTGLT
-400 GTLKIPD
+400 GTFKIPD
-407 TVTKIEQGTFYHCG
+407 TVTEIEQETFYHCG
-421 LDFIFPSNVTSIGP
+421 LDFIFPSNVTSIGL

-454 PETVQTVGE
+454 PETVQTVRE

-477 QNLQNIQQ
+477 QNLQNIRQ

-496 GTRAELEEAIGT
+496 GTRAELEETIGT

-514 DRAKLKI
+514 DRANLKI
-521 GSQDIRYLCNVTF
+521 GSQDIRYLCDVTF
-534 NPNGGVF
+534 NPNGGTF
-541 ADGTSAPKTIEGIY
+541 KDGTSAPVTIKEIW

-602 TITLYAAWRQTDTL
+602 TITLYAAWRQTDTF

-693 IPDQTGP
+693 VPDQTGP

-718 DEVNFTV
+718 DEVSFTV

-733 AIEGLE
+733 TIDGLDNVTLNE
-739 DAVIKE
+739 EK
-745 GESKDFTV
+745 SHDFTV
-753 KVDPKDDTGKGKI
+753 RVDPKDDTGKGKI

-795 DDGAKDYEFRITPKE
+795 DDGAKDYEFRITPKMSGE
-810 TGKQTLTAAVKQ
+810 QTLT
-822 DKNELAR
+822 
-829 DEKDFVVSEM
+829 
-839 PILTLKDGVITS
+839 
-851 VTVPGKD
+851 VTVTKENGDELGKAEAKYTVNKKDVFHTLTVIGGTVKVD
-858 GADPEDI
+858 GTAVAPDADNSYPVKEDAVVEVSFDRSI
-865 TEIVKKNA
+865 LSDAQTFDQWTISDKSLLGDPDVAYDEETFTFTMPHADVK
-873 NEDGSFNVPEGATV
+873 
-887 SVAFDKDAFADSG
+887 
-900 LKFGHWDITGL
+900 I
-911 DDPNAYQDK
+911 
-920 ESFAFEMPAKGVTL
+920 ES
-934 KAMTQDASIEDDE
+934 MTRDASIDE
-947 PNVLGTAAII
+947 GPNLLEKGAAAGTVIVGGVVLLYQGHMLGTELYLRYLLPHGAIVPQNR
-957 GTAAV
+957 AEL
-962 GGAVLGYQAYSLGA
+962 AVL
-976 EFAGKLMALPYFPSN
+976 
-991 RSALAMM
+991 
-998 LWEDAGKPMPE
+998 LWQDAGNPE
-1009 SELLYPDVGQEE
+1009 PVSTALYSDISNEDSAIQ
-1021 RDMDL
+1021 
-1026 QHAARWAMENE
+1026 QAARWAVENDLMELLDADE
-1037 LIPDLNDEGTAPEE
+1037 HPDHFDPFAPVT
-1051 MKFYP
+1051 FT
-1056 DNTVSKID
+1056 DSIH
-1064 VLNAWQKAQEL
+1064 AWKKAQER
-1075 KQNA
+1075 KQTPTT

>member
-1 MKKRLI
+1 MKKRLV

-26 VFAVDSE
+26 AFAEDPE
-33 WSCGATDSD
+33 WSCGANASNI
-42 TVTAHFNSTS
+42 VTAHFNSAS

-102 SDMQATLDLSN
+102 SDMQATLDLSD

-127 CKELT
+127 CKKLT
-132 GTLKFPDS
+132 GSLEIPDS
-140 VTGIGAKA
+140 VTEIGAEA
-148 FRDCNNLSG
+148 FLDCNNLSG
-157 NFELPESLQSVGIDA
+157 NFELPEGLQSVGNDA
-172 FCNCY
+172 FYNCY

-193 TGAFNNCAKLDGYL
+193 TGAFYNCANLDGYL

-216 PQYAFNNCV
+216 PKIAFNNCV

-240 VIEDGAFTRCSSLT
+240 VIEDAAFARCSSLT
-254 GDLEIPDTVTSIGNH
+254 GDLEIPDTVTSIGNN
-269 AFNGCSSLN
+269 AFYGCSSLN

-318 GAFKGCAQL
+318 GAF
-327 KGSLTLPEN
+327 
-336 IESIGRQAFYDCT
+336 
-349 GLTGTLKIPENV
+349 
-361 KSIGGDAFR
+361 R

-387 IGEQAFYDCTGLT
+387 IGRQAFYDCTGLT
-400 GTLKIPD
+400 GTFKIPD
-407 TVTKIEQGTFYHCG
+407 TVTEIEQETFYHCG
-421 LDFIFPSNVTSIGP
+421 LDFIFPSNVTSIGL

-454 PETVQTVGE
+454 PETVQTVRE

-477 QNLQNIQQ
+477 QNLQNIRQ

-514 DRAKLKI
+514 DRANLKI
-521 GSQDIRYLCNVTF
+521 GSQDIRYLCDVTF
-534 NPNGGVF
+534 NPNGGTF
-541 ADGTSAPKTIEGIY
+541 KDGTSAPVTIKEIW

-602 TITLYAAWRQTDTL
+602 TITLYAAWRQTDTF

-693 IPDQTGP
+693 VPDQTGP

-718 DEVNFTV
+718 DEVSFTV

-733 AIEGLE
+733 TIDGLDNVTLNE
-739 DAVIKE
+739 EK
-745 GESKDFTV
+745 SHDFTV
-753 KVDPKDDTGKGKI
+753 RVDPKDDTGKGKI

-795 DDGAKDYEFRITPKE
+795 DDGAKDYEFRITPKMSGE
-810 TGKQTLTAAVKQ
+810 QTLT
-822 DKNELAR
+822 
-829 DEKDFVVSEM
+829 
-839 PILTLKDGVITS
+839 
-851 VTVPGKD
+851 VTVTKENGDELGKAEAKYTVNKKDVFQTLTVIGGTVKVD
-858 GADPEDI
+858 GTAVAPDADNSYPVKEDAVVEVSFDRSI
-865 TEIVKKNA
+865 LSDAQTFDQWTISDKSLLGDPDVAYDEETFTFTMPHADVK
-873 NEDGSFNVPEGATV
+873 
-887 SVAFDKDAFADSG
+887 
-900 LKFGHWDITGL
+900 I
-911 DDPNAYQDK
+911 
-920 ESFAFEMPAKGVTL
+920 ES
-934 KAMTQDASIEDDE
+934 MTRDASIDE
-947 PNVLGTAAII
+947 GPNLLEKGAAAGTVIVGGVVLLYQGHMLGTELYLRYLLPHGAIVPQNR
-957 GTAAV
+957 AEL
-962 GGAVLGYQAYSLGA
+962 AVL
-976 EFAGKLMALPYFPSN
+976 
-991 RSALAMM
+991 
-998 LWEDAGKPMPE
+998 LWQDAGNPE
-1009 SELLYPDVGQEE
+1009 PVSTALYSDISNEDSAIQ
-1021 RDMDL
+1021 
-1026 QHAARWAMENE
+1026 QAARWAVENDLMELLDADE
-1037 LIPDLNDEGTAPEE
+1037 HPDHFDPFAPVT
-1051 MKFYP
+1051 FT
-1056 DNTVSKID
+1056 DSIH
-1064 VLNAWQKAQEL
+1064 AWKKAQER
-1075 KQNA
+1075 KQTPTT

>member
-1 MKKRLI
+1 MKKRLV

-26 VFAVDSE
+26 AFAEDPE
-33 WSCGATDSD
+33 WSCGANASNI
-42 TVTAHFNSTS
+42 VTAHFNSAS
-52 GTLTFSGEGAME
+52 STLTFSGEGAME
-64 NYQTMHF
+64 NYQTMHY

-77 ISNQIKKIVIE
+77 ISNQIKKIVIG

-102 SDMQATLDLSN
+102 SDMQATLDLSD

-127 CKELT
+127 CKKLT
-132 GTLKFPDS
+132 GSLEIPNS
-140 VTGIGAKA
+140 VTEIGAEA
-148 FRDCNNLSG
+148 FLDCNNLSG
-157 NFELPESLQSVGIDA
+157 NFELPEGLQSVGNDA
-172 FCNCY
+172 FYNCY

-193 TGAFNNCAKLDGYL
+193 TGAFYNCAKLDGYL
-207 VLSSSLTKI
+207 VLSNSLTKI
-216 PQYAFNNCV
+216 PQNAFNHCV
-225 NLKVEDKLVIPSSVT
+225 NLKVEDKLVIPNSVT
-240 VIEDGAFTRCSSLT
+240 VIENSAFARCSSLT
-254 GDLEIPDTVTSIGNH
+254 GDLEIPDTVTSIEDN
-269 AFNGCSSLN
+269 AFYGCSSLN

-286 LTVIPSCAFWNC
+286 LTVIPNCAFWNC

-318 GAFKGCAQL
+318 GAFRGCAQL
-327 KGSLTLPEN
+327 KGSLTLPKD
-336 IESIGRQAFYDCT
+336 IKSIGRQAFYDCT
-349 GLTGTLKIPENV
+349 GLTGTLEIPN
-361 KSIGGDAFR
+361 
-370 GCAQL
+370 
-375 KGSLTLPKDIES
+375 
-387 IGEQAFYDCTGLT
+387 
-400 GTLKIPD
+400 
-407 TVTKIEQGTFYHCG
+407 TVTKIEQEAFYHCG

-693 IPDQTGP
+693 VPDQTGP
-700 NTLTAGVQKDGL
+700 KTLTAGVQKDGL

-718 DEVNFTV
+718 DEVSFTV

-733 AIEGLE
+733 TIDGLDNVTLNE
-739 DAVIKE
+739 EK
-745 GESKDFTV
+745 SHDFTV
-753 KVDPKDDTGKGKI
+753 RVDPKDDTGKGKI

-795 DDGAKDYEFRITPKE
+795 DDGAKDYEFRITPKMSGE
-810 TGKQTLTAAVKQ
+810 QTLT
-822 DKNELAR
+822 
-829 DEKDFVVSEM
+829 
-839 PILTLKDGVITS
+839 
-851 VTVPGKD
+851 VTVTKENGDELGKAEAKYTVNKKDVFHTLTVIGGTVKVD
-858 GADPEDI
+858 GTAVAPDADNSYPVKEDAVVEVSFDRSI
-865 TEIVKKNA
+865 LSDAQTFDQWTISDKSLLGDPDVAYDEETFTFTMPHADVK
-873 NEDGSFNVPEGATV
+873 
-887 SVAFDKDAFADSG
+887 
-900 LKFGHWDITGL
+900 I
-911 DDPNAYQDK
+911 
-920 ESFAFEMPAKGVTL
+920 ES
-934 KAMTQDASIEDDE
+934 MTRDASIDE
-947 PNVLGTAAII
+947 GPNLLEKGAAAGTVIVGGVVLLYQGHMLGTELYLRYLLPHGAIVPQNR
-957 GTAAV
+957 AEL
-962 GGAVLGYQAYSLGA
+962 AVL
-976 EFAGKLMALPYFPSN
+976 
-991 RSALAMM
+991 
-998 LWEDAGKPMPE
+998 LWQDAGNPE
-1009 SELLYPDVGQEE
+1009 PVSTALYSDISNEDSAIQ
-1021 RDMDL
+1021 
-1026 QHAARWAMENE
+1026 QAARWAVENDLMELLDADE
-1037 LIPDLNDEGTAPEE
+1037 HPDHFDPFAPVT
-1051 MKFYP
+1051 FT
-1056 DNTVSKID
+1056 DSIH
-1064 VLNAWQKAQEL
+1064 AWKKAQER
-1075 KQNA
+1075 KQTPTT

>member
-1 MKKRLI
+1 MKKRLLSMI
-7 SLLLAFS
+7 LAVS

-26 VFAVDSE
+26 AFAEDPE
-33 WSCGATDSD
+33 WSCGANASNI
-42 TVTAHFNSTS
+42 VTAHFNSAS

-71 VAPWKE
+71 VAPWKK

-102 SDMQATLDLSN
+102 SDMQATLDLSD

-127 CKELT
+127 CKKLT
-132 GTLKFPDS
+132 GSLEIPDS
-140 VTGIGAKA
+140 VTKIGAEA

-157 NFELPESLQSVGIDA
+157 NFELPKGLQSVGNDA

-193 TGAFNNCAKLDGYL
+193 TGAFYNCAKLDGYL

-216 PQYAFNNCV
+216 PQNAFNNCV

-240 VIEDGAFTRCSSLT
+240 VIEDGAFARCSSLT
-254 GDLEIPDTVTSIGNH
+254 GDLKIPDTVTSIGNN

-313 KSIGW
+313 NSIGW
-318 GAFKGCAQL
+318 GAFRGCAQL
-327 KGSLTLPEN
+327 KRSLTLPED

-349 GLTGTLKIPENV
+349 GLTGT
-361 KSIGGDAFR
+361 F
-370 GCAQL
+370 
-375 KGSLTLPKDIES
+375 
-387 IGEQAFYDCTGLT
+387 
-400 GTLKIPD
+400 KIPD
-407 TVTKIEQGTFYHCG
+407 TVTKIEQETFYHCG
-421 LDFIFPSNVTSIGP
+421 LDFIFPSNVTSIGL

-693 IPDQTGP
+693 VPDQTGP

-718 DEVNFTV
+718 DKVSFTV

-733 AIEGLE
+733 TIEGLDNVTLNE
-739 DAVIKE
+739 EK
-745 GESKDFTV
+745 SHDFTV
-753 KVDPKDDTGKGKI
+753 RVDPKDDTGKGKI

-795 DDGAKDYEFRITPKE
+795 DDGAKDYEFRITPKMSGE
-810 TGKQTLTAAVKQ
+810 QTLT
-822 DKNELAR
+822 
-829 DEKDFVVSEM
+829 
-839 PILTLKDGVITS
+839 
-851 VTVPGKD
+851 VTVTKENGDELGKAEAKYTVNKKDVFHTLTVIGGTVKVD
-858 GADPEDI
+858 GTAVAPDADNSYPVKEDAVVEVSFDRSI
-865 TEIVKKNA
+865 LSDAQTFDQWTISDKSLLGDPDVAYDEETFTFTMPHADVK
-873 NEDGSFNVPEGATV
+873 
-887 SVAFDKDAFADSG
+887 
-900 LKFGHWDITGL
+900 I
-911 DDPNAYQDK
+911 
-920 ESFAFEMPAKGVTL
+920 ES
-934 KAMTQDASIEDDE
+934 MTRDASIDE
-947 PNVLGTAAII
+947 GPNLLEKGAAAGTVIVGGVVLLYQGHMLGTELYLRYLLPHGAIVPQNR
-957 GTAAV
+957 AEL
-962 GGAVLGYQAYSLGA
+962 AVL
-976 EFAGKLMALPYFPSN
+976 
-991 RSALAMM
+991 
-998 LWEDAGKPMPE
+998 LWQDAGNPE
-1009 SELLYPDVGQEE
+1009 PVSTALYSDISNEDSAIQ
-1021 RDMDL
+1021 
-1026 QHAARWAMENE
+1026 QAARWAVENDLMELLDADE
-1037 LIPDLNDEGTAPEE
+1037 HPDHFDPFAPVT
-1051 MKFYP
+1051 FT
-1056 DNTVSKID
+1056 DSIH
-1064 VLNAWQKAQEL
+1064 AWKKAQER
-1075 KQNA
+1075 KQTPTT

>member
-1 MKKRLI
+1 MKKRLV

-26 VFAVDSE
+26 AFAEDPE
-33 WSCGATDSD
+33 WSCGANASNI
-42 TVTAHFNSTS
+42 VTAHFNSAS

-102 SDMQATLDLSN
+102 SDMQATLDLSD

-127 CKELT
+127 CKKLT
-132 GTLKFPDS
+132 GSLEIPDS
-140 VTGIGAKA
+140 VTEIGAEA
-148 FRDCNNLSG
+148 FLDCNNLSG
-157 NFELPESLQSVGIDA
+157 NFELPEGLQSVGNDA
-172 FCNCY
+172 FYNCY

-193 TGAFNNCAKLDGYL
+193 TGAFYNCANLDGYL

-216 PQYAFNNCV
+216 PKIAFNNCV

-240 VIEDGAFTRCSSLT
+240 VIEDAAFARCSSLT
-254 GDLEIPDTVTSIGNH
+254 GDLEIPDTVTSIGNN
-269 AFNGCSSLN
+269 AFYGCSSLN

-318 GAFKGCAQL
+318 GAF
-327 KGSLTLPEN
+327 
-336 IESIGRQAFYDCT
+336 
-349 GLTGTLKIPENV
+349 
-361 KSIGGDAFR
+361 R

-387 IGEQAFYDCTGLT
+387 IGRQAFYDCTGLT
-400 GTLKIPD
+400 GTFKIPD
-407 TVTKIEQGTFYHCG
+407 TVTEIEQETFYHCG
-421 LDFIFPSNVTSIGP
+421 LDFIFPSNVTSIGL

-444 KGDEEGNFMI
+444 KGDEEGNFII
-454 PETVQTVGE
+454 PETVQTVRE

-477 QNLQNIQQ
+477 QNLQNIRQ

-514 DRAKLKI
+514 DRANLKI
-521 GSQDIRYLCNVTF
+521 GSQDIRYLCDVTF
-534 NPNGGVF
+534 NPNGGTF
-541 ADGTSAPKTIEGIY
+541 KDGTSAPVTIKEIW

-602 TITLYAAWRQTDTL
+602 TITLYAAWRQTDTF

-693 IPDQTGP
+693 VPDQTGP

-718 DEVNFTV
+718 DEVSFTV

-733 AIEGLE
+733 TIDGLDNVTLNE
-739 DAVIKE
+739 EK
-745 GESKDFTV
+745 SHDFTV
-753 KVDPKDDTGKGKI
+753 RVDPKDDTGKGKI

-795 DDGAKDYEFRITPKE
+795 DDGAKDYEFRITPKMSGE
-810 TGKQTLTAAVKQ
+810 QTLT
-822 DKNELAR
+822 
-829 DEKDFVVSEM
+829 
-839 PILTLKDGVITS
+839 
-851 VTVPGKD
+851 VTVTKENGDELGKAEAKYTVNKKDVFHTLTVIGGTVKVD
-858 GADPEDI
+858 GTAVAPDADNSYPVKEDAVVEVSFDRSI
-865 TEIVKKNA
+865 LSDAQTFDQWTISDKSLLGDPDVAYDEETFTFTMPHADVK
-873 NEDGSFNVPEGATV
+873 
-887 SVAFDKDAFADSG
+887 
-900 LKFGHWDITGL
+900 I
-911 DDPNAYQDK
+911 
-920 ESFAFEMPAKGVTL
+920 ES
-934 KAMTQDASIEDDE
+934 MTRDASIDE
-947 PNVLGTAAII
+947 GPNLLEKGAAAGTVIVGGVVLLYQGHMLGTELYLRYLLPHGAIVPQNR
-957 GTAAV
+957 AEL
-962 GGAVLGYQAYSLGA
+962 AVL
-976 EFAGKLMALPYFPSN
+976 
-991 RSALAMM
+991 
-998 LWEDAGKPMPE
+998 LWQDAGNPE
-1009 SELLYPDVGQEE
+1009 PVSTALYSDISNEDSAIQ
-1021 RDMDL
+1021 
-1026 QHAARWAMENE
+1026 QAARWAVENDLMELLDADE
-1037 LIPDLNDEGTAPEE
+1037 HPDHFDPFAPVT
-1051 MKFYP
+1051 FT
-1056 DNTVSKID
+1056 DSIH
-1064 VLNAWQKAQEL
+1064 AWKKAQER
-1075 KQNA
+1075 KQTPTT

>member
-1 MKKRLI
+1 MKKRLV

-26 VFAVDSE
+26 AFAEDPE
-33 WSCGATDSD
+33 WSCGANASNI
-42 TVTAHFNSTS
+42 VTAHFNSAS

-102 SDMQATLDLSN
+102 SDMQATLDLSD

-127 CKELT
+127 CKKLT
-132 GTLKFPDS
+132 GSLEIPDS
-140 VTGIGAKA
+140 VTEIGAEA
-148 FRDCNNLSG
+148 FLDCNNLSG
-157 NFELPESLQSVGIDA
+157 NFELPEGLQSVGNDA
-172 FCNCY
+172 FYNCY

-193 TGAFNNCAKLDGYL
+193 TGAFYNCANLDGYL

-216 PQYAFNNCV
+216 PKIAFNNCV

-240 VIEDGAFTRCSSLT
+240 VIEDAAFARCSSLT
-254 GDLEIPDTVTSIGNH
+254 GDLEIPDTVTSIGNN
-269 AFNGCSSLN
+269 AFYGCSSLN

-313 KSIGW
+313 RSIGW
-318 GAFKGCAQL
+318 G
-327 KGSLTLPEN
+327 
-336 IESIGRQAFYDCT
+336 
-349 GLTGTLKIPENV
+349 
-361 KSIGGDAFR
+361 AFR

-387 IGEQAFYDCTGLT
+387 IGRQAFYDCTGLT
-400 GTLKIPD
+400 GTFKIPD
-407 TVTKIEQGTFYHCG
+407 TVTEIEQETFYHCG
-421 LDFIFPSNVTSIGP
+421 LDFIFPSNVTSIGL

-454 PETVQTVGE
+454 PETVQTVRE

-477 QNLQNIQQ
+477 QNLQNIRQ

-514 DRAKLKI
+514 DRANLKI
-521 GSQDIRYLCNVTF
+521 GSQDIRYLCDVTF
-534 NPNGGVF
+534 NPNGGTF
-541 ADGTSAPKTIEGIY
+541 KDGTSAPVTIKEIW

-602 TITLYAAWRQTDTL
+602 TITLYAAWRQTDTF

-693 IPDQTGP
+693 VPDQTGP

-718 DEVNFTV
+718 DEVSFTV

-733 AIEGLE
+733 TIDGLDNVTLNE
-739 DAVIKE
+739 EK
-745 GESKDFTV
+745 SHDFTV
-753 KVDPKDDTGKGKI
+753 RVDPKDDTGKGKI

-795 DDGAKDYEFRITPKE
+795 DDGAKDYEFRITPKMSGE
-810 TGKQTLTAAVKQ
+810 QTLT
-822 DKNELAR
+822 
-829 DEKDFVVSEM
+829 
-839 PILTLKDGVITS
+839 
-851 VTVPGKD
+851 VTVTKENGDELGKAEAKYTVNKKDVFHTLTVIGGTVKVD
-858 GADPEDI
+858 GTAVAPDADNSYPVKEDAVVEVSFDRSI
-865 TEIVKKNA
+865 LSDAQTFDQWTISDKSLLGDPDVAYDEETFTFTMPHADVK
-873 NEDGSFNVPEGATV
+873 
-887 SVAFDKDAFADSG
+887 
-900 LKFGHWDITGL
+900 I
-911 DDPNAYQDK
+911 
-920 ESFAFEMPAKGVTL
+920 ES
-934 KAMTQDASIEDDE
+934 MTRDASIDE
-947 PNVLGTAAII
+947 GPNLLEKGAAAGTVIVGGVVLLYQGHMLGTELYLRYLLPHGAIVPQNR
-957 GTAAV
+957 AEL
-962 GGAVLGYQAYSLGA
+962 AVL
-976 EFAGKLMALPYFPSN
+976 
-991 RSALAMM
+991 
-998 LWEDAGKPMPE
+998 LWQDAGNPE
-1009 SELLYPDVGQEE
+1009 PVSTALYSDISNEDSAIQ
-1021 RDMDL
+1021 
-1026 QHAARWAMENE
+1026 QAARWAVENDLMELLDADE
-1037 LIPDLNDEGTAPEE
+1037 HPDHFDPFAPVT
-1051 MKFYP
+1051 FT
-1056 DNTVSKID
+1056 DSIH
-1064 VLNAWQKAQEL
+1064 AWKKAQER
-1075 KQNA
+1075 KQTPTT

>member
-1 MKKRLI
+1 MKKRLV

-26 VFAVDSE
+26 VFAADSE

-42 TVTAHFNSTS
+42 TVTARFESAS

-64 NYQTMHF
+64 NYQTMHY

-77 ISNQIKKIVIE
+77 ISNQIQKIVIG

-102 SDMQATLDLSN
+102 SDMQAALDLSD
-113 AKALTSIGNNAFYG
+113 AKALTSIGDNAFYG
-127 CKELT
+127 CKKLNGSLEI
-132 GTLKFPDS
+132 PDS
-140 VTGIGAKA
+140 VTEIGAEA
-148 FRDCNNLSG
+148 FLDCNNLSG
-157 NFELPESLQSVGIDA
+157 NFELPESLQSVGNDA
-172 FCNCY
+172 FYNCY

-193 TGAFNNCAKLDGYL
+193 TGAFYNCAKLDGYL

-216 PQYAFNNCV
+216 PKIAFNNCV

-240 VIEDGAFTRCSSLT
+240 VIEDAAFARCSSLT
-254 GDLEIPDTVTSIGNH
+254 GDLEIPDTVTSIGNN
-269 AFNGCSSLN
+269 AFYGCSSLN

-318 GAFKGCAQL
+318 GAFRGCAQL
-327 KGSLTLPEN
+327 KGSLTLPED
-336 IESIGRQAFYDCT
+336 IKSIGRQAFYDCT
-349 GLTGTLKIPENV
+349 GLTGT
-361 KSIGGDAFR
+361 F
-370 GCAQL
+370 
-375 KGSLTLPKDIES
+375 
-387 IGEQAFYDCTGLT
+387 
-400 GTLKIPD
+400 KIPD
-407 TVTKIEQGTFYHCG
+407 TVTEIEQETFYHCG
-421 LDFIFPSNVTSIGP
+421 LDFIFPSNVTSIGL

-454 PETVQTVGE
+454 PETVQTVRE

-477 QNLQNIQQ
+477 QNLQNIRQ

-514 DRAKLKI
+514 DRANLKI

-541 ADGTSAPKTIEGIY
+541 ADDTSAPKTIEGIY

-693 IPDQTGP
+693 VPDQTGP
-700 NTLTAGVQKDGL
+700 NTLAAGVQKDGL

-718 DEVNFTV
+718 DEVSFTV

-733 AIEGLE
+733 TIDGLDNVTLNE
-739 DAVIKE
+739 EK
-745 GESKDFTV
+745 SHDFTV
-753 KVDPKDDTGKGKI
+753 RVDPKDDTGKGKI

-795 DDGAKDYEFRITPKE
+795 DDGAKDYEFRITPKMSGE
-810 TGKQTLTAAVKQ
+810 QTLT
-822 DKNELAR
+822 
-829 DEKDFVVSEM
+829 
-839 PILTLKDGVITS
+839 
-851 VTVPGKD
+851 VTVTKENGDELGKAEAKYTVNKKDVFHTLTVIGGTVKVD
-858 GADPEDI
+858 GTAVAPDADNSYPVKEDAVVEVSFDRSI
-865 TEIVKKNA
+865 LSDAQTFDQWTISDKSLLGDPDVAYDEETFTFTMPHADVK
-873 NEDGSFNVPEGATV
+873 
-887 SVAFDKDAFADSG
+887 
-900 LKFGHWDITGL
+900 I
-911 DDPNAYQDK
+911 
-920 ESFAFEMPAKGVTL
+920 ES
-934 KAMTQDASIEDDE
+934 MTRDASIDE
-947 PNVLGTAAII
+947 GPNLLEKGAAAGTVIVGGVVLLYQGHMLGTELYLRYLLPHGAIVPQNR
-957 GTAAV
+957 AEL
-962 GGAVLGYQAYSLGA
+962 AVL
-976 EFAGKLMALPYFPSN
+976 
-991 RSALAMM
+991 
-998 LWEDAGKPMPE
+998 LWQDAGNPE
-1009 SELLYPDVGQEE
+1009 PVSTALYSDISNEDSAIQ
-1021 RDMDL
+1021 
-1026 QHAARWAMENE
+1026 QAARWAVENDLMELLDADE
-1037 LIPDLNDEGTAPEE
+1037 HPDHFDPFAPVT
-1051 MKFYP
+1051 FT
-1056 DNTVSKID
+1056 DSIH
-1064 VLNAWQKAQEL
+1064 AWKKAQER
-1075 KQNA
+1075 KQTPTP